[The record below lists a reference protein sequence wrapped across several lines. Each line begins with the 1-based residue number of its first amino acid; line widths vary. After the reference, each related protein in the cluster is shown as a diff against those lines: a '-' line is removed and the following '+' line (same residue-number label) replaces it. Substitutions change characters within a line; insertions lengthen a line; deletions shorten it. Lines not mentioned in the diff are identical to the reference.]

1 VSNNDQEPAWRRLIA
16 AMFTSP
22 HPKVTPGADL
32 GLCIELDGSFHPLR
46 RDVSGT
52 WTRNR
57 ASWRDLCQTKW
68 ESVSAGLD
76 RTQLS
81 CLRQVAGLLE
91 KSPQRLSL
99 EEGAQ
104 VSPAIRTLARAGFSF
119 ALGTEPLTPLRFSP
133 ILARPFLDICAP
145 GDVALRFGIDFSAGN
160 DPAGRTVAATC
171 VAAGL
176 ELVASAELGC
186 FAFWDDHF
194 GPVNRVLGAKP
205 VRVPQAD
212 LTDFLLQ
219 DFPRLSDS
227 FPVYSLDNSFEFP
240 KYRYLLEVGTSRAD
254 DLYRIYLRAM
264 RELEGERIET
274 SAPLDRISQLKSQVT
289 KWLRRQEGVFTFD
302 SFLSCPAHRIN
313 QLLDELETVFEGQDL
328 EVNRRG
334 IPRSFSQR
342 GGEIIVDLAPNTYGW
357 FTPNVRLH
365 LDDRDFSASEIAQI
379 RERGGLIDSDTYLS
393 EAELDRLSLLS
404 ERAGLNR
411 RGIHPAIID
420 LSQILEGTQAQVRG
434 LEAWKSRQL
443 KLPPIAAPH
452 TAKLREYQRTGVS
465 WLLAQLTIGPGAV
478 LADEMGLGKTLQIL
492 AAINSLPSSNPV
504 LVVSPTSVINVWE
517 SQAQRFY
524 PEMEVQALR
533 SGTEIEEGFNGAD
546 LVVTSYG
553 LLRRHAE
560 AFLEPQWQGV
570 ICDEAQLVKNP
581 RTQAWRV
588 LADMRR
594 EWTICATGTPL
605 ENSLADLHAIL
616 SLAQPGTLL
625 SREQFAAL
633 QLRGLSQVRSLVAPY
648 MLRRTKAEV
657 APDLP
662 PKIEQVLRVDLEPGH
677 SVAYRE
683 LETQARHQVSGMLQ
697 SGDRMSILAALTAL
711 RRASL
716 DLRLVGG
723 RAGITSAKTNAL
735 VEQLQAIP
743 GHKALV
749 FSQFTSYLKL
759 IKEALEEAGIK
770 TVYLDG
776 STRRRD
782 QVVKEFSEGDA
793 QAFLISL
800 RAGGTG
806 LTLTAADYVFV
817 MDPWWNP
824 AVEEQAIDR
833 AHRIGQERPVNVY
846 RLVATGTI
854 EEKVSQLQQCKRD
867 LFSSVVPASSSIT
880 DLANALLLDSEQS
893 VSSIS

>member
-1 VSNNDQEPAWRRLIA
+1 MSNNDQEPAWRRLIS
-16 AMFTSP
+16 AMFSSP
-22 HPKVTPGADL
+22 HPEINPGADL
-32 GLCIELDGSFHPLR
+32 GICIEIDGSFHPLR
-46 RDVSGT
+46 REVSGA

-81 CLRQVAGLLE
+81 CLRQVSGLLE
-91 KSPQRLSL
+91 KAPQRLSS
-99 EEGAQ
+99 EEAAQ
-104 VSPAIRTLARAGFSF
+104 VSPAIHTLARAGFSF
-119 ALGTEPLTPLRFSP
+119 ALGTEPLTQLHFSP

-145 GDVALRFGIDFSAGN
+145 GDLALRFGIDFSAGE

-186 FAFWDDHF
+186 FAFWDDRF
-194 GPVNRVLGAKP
+194 GALNRVLGAKP

-212 LTDFLLQ
+212 LADFLLQ

-227 FPVYSLDNSFEFP
+227 FPVHSLDNSFESP
-240 KYRYLLEVGTSRAD
+240 KYRYLLEVGTSRAE
-254 DLYRIYLRAM
+254 DLYRIHLRAM
-264 RELEGERIET
+264 RELEGQKIET
-274 SAPLDRISQLKSQVT
+274 SVLPNQIAELKTQVT

-334 IPRSFSQR
+334 IPRSFSQQ

-357 FTPNVRLH
+357 FTPKVRLR
-365 LDDRDFSASEIAQI
+365 LGDRDFTSSEIAQI
-379 RERGGLIDSDTYLS
+379 RERGGIIDADTYLS
-393 EAELDRLSLLS
+393 EADLDRLTLLS

-452 TAKLREYQRTGVS
+452 TAQLREYQCTGVS
-465 WLLAQLTIGPGAV
+465 WLLAQLSIGPGAV

-492 AAINSLPSSNPV
+492 ATIKSLPTSNPV
-504 LVVSPTSVINVWE
+504 LVVAPTSVINVWE

-524 PEMEVQALR
+524 PEMEVRALR
-533 SGTEIEEGFNGAD
+533 SGTEIEDGFSGAD

-553 LLRRHAE
+553 LLRRHSE
-560 AFLEPQWQGV
+560 AFLQPQWQGV

-581 RTQAWRV
+581 RTQAWRA
-588 LADMRR
+588 LNDLDRK
-594 EWTICATGTPL
+594 WTICATGTPL

-625 SREQFAAL
+625 SREQFTAL
-633 QLRGLSQVRSLVAPY
+633 QLRGINQVRSLVAPY

-677 SVAYRE
+677 STAYRE
-683 LETQARHQVSGMLQ
+683 LETQARRQVSGLLQ

-723 RAGITSAKTNAL
+723 RTGITSAKTNAL

-743 GHKALV
+743 NHKALV

-770 TVYLDG
+770 TAYLDG
-776 STRRRD
+776 STRQRD

-833 AHRIGQERPVNVY
+833 AHRIGQKRPVNVY
-846 RLVATGTI
+846 RLVAKGTI
-854 EEKVSQLQQCKRD
+854 EEKVSQLQQRKRD
-867 LFSSVVPASSSIT
+867 LFTSVVKSSGSLTELASS
-880 DLANALLLDSEQS
+880 LLMENNDTN
-893 VSSIS
+893 

>member
-1 VSNNDQEPAWRRLIA
+1 MSSNAPEPAWRRLIS

-22 HPKVTPGADL
+22 HPKIAPGADL
-32 GLCIELDGSFHPLR
+32 GICIELDGSFHPLR
-46 RDVSGT
+46 REVSGT

-76 RTQLS
+76 RAQLS
-81 CLRQVAGLLE
+81 HLRQVAPLLE
-91 KSPQRLSL
+91 KAPQRLSS
-99 EEGAQ
+99 EEAAQ
-104 VSPAIRTLARAGFSF
+104 VSPAIRSLARAGFSF
-119 ALGTEPLTPLRFSP
+119 VLGTEPLTPLRFSP

-145 GDVALRFGIDFSAGN
+145 GDVTLRFGIDFSAGK
-160 DPAGRTVAATC
+160 DPAQRTVAATC

-176 ELVASAELGC
+176 ELVASEQLEC
-186 FAFWDDHF
+186 FALWDDRF
-194 GPVNRVLGAKP
+194 GALNRVLGAKP

-212 LTDFLLQ
+212 LADFLLQ
-219 DFPRLSDS
+219 DFPNLSDS
-227 FPVYSLDNSFEFP
+227 FPVYSLDDSFEFP
-240 KYRYLLEVGTSRAD
+240 KYRYLLEVGTSRAE
-254 DLYRIYLRAM
+254 DLYRIHLRGM
-264 RELEGERIET
+264 RELGGEKIET
-274 SAPLDRISQLKSQVT
+274 NALPVQIAQLKTQVT

-313 QLLDELETVFEGQDL
+313 QLLDELENAFDRQDL
-328 EVNRRG
+328 EVNRHG

-342 GGEIIVDLAPNTYGW
+342 GGEIIVDLSPNTYGW
-357 FTPNVRLH
+357 FTPKVRLH
-365 LDDRDFSASEIAQI
+365 LDDRDFGALEIAQI
-379 RERGGLIDSDTYLS
+379 RERGGLIDADTYLS
-393 EAELDRLSLLS
+393 EADLDRLTLLI

-443 KLPPIAAPH
+443 KLPPIAPPH

-465 WLLAQLTIGPGAV
+465 WLLAQLSIGPGAV

-492 AAINSLPSSNPV
+492 AAIKSLSAGDPV
-504 LVVSPTSVINVWE
+504 LVVAPTSVINVWE

-524 PEMEVQALR
+524 PEMEVRALR
-533 SGTEIEEGFNGAD
+533 SGTDIEDGFRGAD

-553 LLRRHAE
+553 LLRRHSE
-560 AFLEPQWQGV
+560 TFLKPQWQGV

-588 LADMRR
+588 LNDLDRR
-594 EWTICATGTPL
+594 WTICATGTPL

-625 SREQFAAL
+625 SREQFSAL
-633 QLRGLSQVRSLVAPY
+633 QLRGIDQVRSLVAPY

-677 SVAYRE
+677 IAAYRQ
-683 LETQARHQVSGMLQ
+683 LEAQARHQVSGLLR

-759 IKEALEEAGIK
+759 IKEALDETGIK
-770 TVYLDG
+770 TAYLDG
-776 STRRRD
+776 STRQRD

-833 AHRIGQERPVNVY
+833 AHRIGQDRPVNVY
-846 RLVATGTI
+846 RLVAKGTI
-854 EEKVSQLQQCKRD
+854 EEKVSQLQQRKRD
-867 LFSSVVPASSSIT
+867 LFTSVVKSSGSLTELASSLLT
-880 DLANALLLDSEQS
+880 DIN
-893 VSSIS
+893 

>member
-1 VSNNDQEPAWRRLIA
+1 MSNNDQEPAWRRLIS
-16 AMFTSP
+16 AMFSSP
-22 HPKVTPGADL
+22 HPEINPGADL
-32 GLCIELDGSFHPLR
+32 GICIEIDGSFHPLR
-46 RDVSGT
+46 REVSGA

-81 CLRQVAGLLE
+81 CLRQVSGLLE
-91 KSPQRLSL
+91 KAPQRLSS
-99 EEGAQ
+99 EEAAQ
-104 VSPAIRTLARAGFSF
+104 VSPAIHTLARAGFSF
-119 ALGTEPLTPLRFSP
+119 ALGTEPLTPLHFSP

-145 GDVALRFGIDFSAGN
+145 GDLALRFGIDFSAGE

-186 FAFWDDHF
+186 FAFWDDRF
-194 GPVNRVLGAKP
+194 GALNRVLGAKP

-212 LTDFLLQ
+212 LADFLLQ

-227 FPVYSLDNSFEFP
+227 FPVHSLDNSFESP
-240 KYRYLLEVGTSRAD
+240 KYRYLLEVGTSRAE
-254 DLYRIYLRAM
+254 DLYRIHLRAM
-264 RELEGERIET
+264 RELEGQKIET
-274 SAPLDRISQLKSQVT
+274 SVLPNQIAELKTQVT

-334 IPRSFSQR
+334 IPRSFSQQ

-357 FTPNVRLH
+357 FTPKVRLR
-365 LDDRDFSASEIAQI
+365 LGDRDFTSSEIAQI
-379 RERGGLIDSDTYLS
+379 RERGGIIDADTYLS
-393 EAELDRLSLLS
+393 EADLDRLTLLS

-452 TAKLREYQRTGVS
+452 TAQLREYQCTGVS
-465 WLLAQLTIGPGAV
+465 WLLAQLSIGPGAV

-492 AAINSLPSSNPV
+492 ATIKSLPTSNPV
-504 LVVSPTSVINVWE
+504 LVVAPTSVINVWE

-524 PEMEVQALR
+524 PEMEVRALR
-533 SGTEIEEGFNGAD
+533 SGTEIEDGFSGAD

-553 LLRRHAE
+553 LLRRHSE
-560 AFLEPQWQGV
+560 AFLQPQWQGV

-581 RTQAWRV
+581 RTQAWRA
-588 LADMRR
+588 LNDLDRK
-594 EWTICATGTPL
+594 WTICATGTPL

-625 SREQFAAL
+625 SREQFTAL
-633 QLRGLSQVRSLVAPY
+633 QLRGINQVRSLVAPY

-677 SVAYRE
+677 STAYRE
-683 LETQARHQVSGMLQ
+683 LETQARRQVSGLLQ

-723 RAGITSAKTNAL
+723 RTGITSAKTNAL

-743 GHKALV
+743 NHKALV

-770 TVYLDG
+770 TAYLDG
-776 STRRRD
+776 STRQRD

-833 AHRIGQERPVNVY
+833 AHRIGQKRPVNVY
-846 RLVATGTI
+846 RLVAKGTI
-854 EEKVSQLQQCKRD
+854 EEKVSQLQQRKRD
-867 LFSSVVPASSSIT
+867 LFTSVVKSSGSLTELASS
-880 DLANALLLDSEQS
+880 LLMENNDTN
-893 VSSIS
+893 

>member
-1 VSNNDQEPAWRRLIA
+1 MSNNDQEPAWRRLIS
-16 AMFTSP
+16 AMFSSP
-22 HPKVTPGADL
+22 HPEINPGADL
-32 GLCIELDGSFHPLR
+32 GICIEIDGSFHPLR
-46 RDVSGT
+46 REVSGA

-81 CLRQVAGLLE
+81 CLRQVSGLLE
-91 KSPQRLSL
+91 KAPQRLSS
-99 EEGAQ
+99 EEAAQ
-104 VSPAIRTLARAGFSF
+104 VSPAIHTLARAGFSF
-119 ALGTEPLTPLRFSP
+119 ALGTEPLTPLHFSP
-133 ILARPFLDICAP
+133 VLARPFLDICAP
-145 GDVALRFGIDFSAGN
+145 GDLALRFGIDFSAGE

-186 FAFWDDHF
+186 FAFWDDRF
-194 GPVNRVLGAKP
+194 GALNRVLGAKP

-212 LTDFLLQ
+212 LADFLLQ

-227 FPVYSLDNSFEFP
+227 FPVHSLDNSFESP
-240 KYRYLLEVGTSRAD
+240 KYRYLLEVGTSRAE
-254 DLYRIYLRAM
+254 DLYRIHLRAM
-264 RELEGERIET
+264 RELEGQKIET
-274 SAPLDRISQLKSQVT
+274 SVLPNQIAELKTQVT

-334 IPRSFSQR
+334 IPRSFSQQ

-357 FTPNVRLH
+357 FTPKVRLR
-365 LDDRDFSASEIAQI
+365 LGDRDFTSSEIAQI
-379 RERGGLIDSDTYLS
+379 RERGGIIDADTYLS
-393 EAELDRLSLLS
+393 EADLDRLTLLS

-452 TAKLREYQRTGVS
+452 TAQLREYQCTGVS
-465 WLLAQLTIGPGAV
+465 WLLAQLSIGPGAV

-492 AAINSLPSSNPV
+492 ATIKSLPTSNPV
-504 LVVSPTSVINVWE
+504 LVVAPTSVINVWE

-524 PEMEVQALR
+524 PEMEVRALR
-533 SGTEIEEGFNGAD
+533 SGTEIEDGFSGAD

-553 LLRRHAE
+553 LLRRHSE
-560 AFLEPQWQGV
+560 AFLQPQWQGV

-581 RTQAWRV
+581 RTQAWRA
-588 LADMRR
+588 LNDLDRK
-594 EWTICATGTPL
+594 WTICATGTPL

-625 SREQFAAL
+625 LREQFTAL
-633 QLRGLSQVRSLVAPY
+633 QLRGINQVRSLVAPY

-677 SVAYRE
+677 STAYRE
-683 LETQARHQVSGMLQ
+683 LETQARRQVSGLLQ

-723 RAGITSAKTNAL
+723 RTGITSAKTNAL

-743 GHKALV
+743 NHKALV

-770 TVYLDG
+770 TAYLDG
-776 STRRRD
+776 STRQRD

-846 RLVATGTI
+846 RLVTKGTI
-854 EEKVSQLQQCKRD
+854 EEKVSQLQQRKRD
-867 LFSSVVPASSSIT
+867 LFTSVVKSSGSMAELASS
-880 DLANALLLDSEQS
+880 LLMENNDTN
-893 VSSIS
+893 

>member
-1 VSNNDQEPAWRRLIA
+1 MSNNAPEPAWRRLIS
-16 AMFTSP
+16 AMFASP
-22 HPKVTPGADL
+22 HPEITPGADL
-32 GLCIELDGSFHPLR
+32 GICIELDGSFHPLR
-46 RDVSGT
+46 REVSGT

-76 RTQLS
+76 RAQLS
-81 CLRQVAGLLE
+81 YLRQVARLLE
-91 KSPQRLSL
+91 KAPQGLSS
-99 EEGAQ
+99 EEAAQ
-104 VSPAIRTLARAGFSF
+104 VSPTIRSLARAGFSF

-133 ILARPFLDICAP
+133 ILARPFLDICAT
-145 GDVALRFGIDFSAGN
+145 GDAALRFGIDFSAGK
-160 DPAGRTVAATC
+160 DPSQRTVAATC

-176 ELVASAELGC
+176 ELVASAELEC
-186 FAFWDDHF
+186 FALWDDCF
-194 GPVNRVLGAKP
+194 GALNRVLGAKP

-212 LTDFLLQ
+212 LADFLLQ
-219 DFPRLSDS
+219 DFPRLAES
-227 FPVYSLDNSFEFP
+227 FPVYSLDDSFEFP
-240 KYRYLLEVGTSRAD
+240 KYRYLLEVGTSRAE
-254 DLYRIYLRAM
+254 DLYRIHLRAM
-264 RELEGERIET
+264 RELRGEKVET
-274 SAPLDRISQLKSQVT
+274 SALPDQVAQLKTQVT

-313 QLLDELETVFEGQDL
+313 QLLDELETAFKGQDL

-365 LDDRDFSASEIAQI
+365 LDDRDFTALDIEKI
-379 RERGGLIDSDTYLS
+379 RERGGLIDTDTYLS
-393 EAELDRLSLLS
+393 EADLDRLSLLC

-443 KLPPIAAPH
+443 KLPPISAPH

-465 WLLAQLTIGPGAV
+465 WLLAQLSIGPGAV

-492 AAINSLPSSNPV
+492 AAIKSLPTSNPV
-504 LVVSPTSVINVWE
+504 LVVAPTSVINVWE

-533 SGTEIEEGFNGAD
+533 SGTDIEDGFSGAD

-560 AFLEPQWQGV
+560 TFLRPQWQGV

-588 LADMRR
+588 LADLHR

-625 SREQFAAL
+625 SRENFTAL
-633 QLRGLSQVRSLVAPY
+633 QLHGIDQVRSLVAPY

-677 SVAYRE
+677 IAAYRQ
-683 LETQARHQVSGMLQ
+683 LETQARHQVSGLLR

-770 TVYLDG
+770 TAYLDG
-776 STRRRD
+776 STRGRD

-833 AHRIGQERPVNVY
+833 AHRIGQDRPVNVY
-846 RLVATGTI
+846 RLVTKGTI
-854 EEKVSQLQQCKRD
+854 EEKVSQLQQRKRD
-867 LFSSVVPASSSIT
+867 LFTSVVKSSGSLSELASS
-880 DLANALLLDSEQS
+880 LLMENNDTN
-893 VSSIS
+893 

>member
-1 VSNNDQEPAWRRLIA
+1 MSNNDQEPAWRRLIS
-16 AMFTSP
+16 AMFSSP
-22 HPKVTPGADL
+22 HPEINPGADL
-32 GLCIELDGSFHPLR
+32 GICIEIDGSFHPLR
-46 RDVSGT
+46 REVSGA

-81 CLRQVAGLLE
+81 CLRQVSGLLE
-91 KSPQRLSL
+91 KAPQRLSS
-99 EEGAQ
+99 EEAAQ
-104 VSPAIRTLARAGFSF
+104 VSPAIHTLARAGFSF
-119 ALGTEPLTPLRFSP
+119 ALGTEPLTPLHFSP
-133 ILARPFLDICAP
+133 VLARPFLDICAP
-145 GDVALRFGIDFSAGN
+145 GDLALRFGIDFSAGE

-186 FAFWDDHF
+186 FAFWDDRF
-194 GPVNRVLGAKP
+194 GALNRVLGAKP

-212 LTDFLLQ
+212 LADFLLQ

-227 FPVYSLDNSFEFP
+227 FPVHSLDNSFESP
-240 KYRYLLEVGTSRAD
+240 KYRYLLEVGTSRAE
-254 DLYRIYLRAM
+254 DLYRIHLRAM
-264 RELEGERIET
+264 RELEGQKIET
-274 SAPLDRISQLKSQVT
+274 SVLPNQIAELKTQVT

-334 IPRSFSQR
+334 IPRSFSQQ

-357 FTPNVRLH
+357 FTPKVRLR
-365 LDDRDFSASEIAQI
+365 LGDRYFTSSEIAQI
-379 RERGGLIDSDTYLS
+379 RERGGIIDADTYLS
-393 EAELDRLSLLS
+393 EADLDRLTLLS

-452 TAKLREYQRTGVS
+452 TAQLREYQCTGVS
-465 WLLAQLTIGPGAV
+465 WLLAQLSIGPGAV

-492 AAINSLPSSNPV
+492 ATIKSLPTSNPV
-504 LVVSPTSVINVWE
+504 LVVAPTSVINVWE

-524 PEMEVQALR
+524 PEMEVRALR
-533 SGTEIEEGFNGAD
+533 SGTEIEDGFSGAD

-553 LLRRHAE
+553 LLRRHSE
-560 AFLEPQWQGV
+560 AFLQPQWQGV

-581 RTQAWRV
+581 RTQAWRA
-588 LADMRR
+588 LNDLDRK
-594 EWTICATGTPL
+594 WTICATGTPL

-625 SREQFAAL
+625 LREQFTAL
-633 QLRGLSQVRSLVAPY
+633 QLRGINQVRSLVAPY

-677 SVAYRE
+677 STAYRE
-683 LETQARHQVSGMLQ
+683 LETQARRQVSGLLQ

-723 RAGITSAKTNAL
+723 RTGITSAKTNAL

-743 GHKALV
+743 NHKALV

-770 TVYLDG
+770 TAYLDG
-776 STRRRD
+776 STRQRD

-846 RLVATGTI
+846 RLVTKGTI
-854 EEKVSQLQQCKRD
+854 EEKVSQLQQRKRD
-867 LFSSVVPASSSIT
+867 LFTSVVKSSGSMAELASS
-880 DLANALLLDSEQS
+880 LLMENNDTN
-893 VSSIS
+893 

>member
-1 VSNNDQEPAWRRLIA
+1 MSNNDQEPAWRRLISA
-16 AMFTSP
+16 TFSSP
-22 HPKVTPGADL
+22 HPEINPGADL
-32 GLCIELDGSFHPLR
+32 GICIEIDGSFHPLR
-46 RDVSGT
+46 REVSGA

-76 RTQLS
+76 RTHLS
-81 CLRQVAGLLE
+81 CLRQVSGLLE
-91 KSPQRLSL
+91 KAPQRLSS
-99 EEGAQ
+99 EEAAQ
-104 VSPAIRTLARAGFSF
+104 VSPAIHTLARAGFSF
-119 ALGTEPLTPLRFSP
+119 ALGTEPLTQLHFSP

-145 GDVALRFGIDFSAGN
+145 GDLALRFGIDFSAGK

-186 FAFWDDHF
+186 FAFWDDRF
-194 GPVNRVLGAKP
+194 GALNRVLGAKP

-212 LTDFLLQ
+212 LADFLLQ

-227 FPVYSLDNSFEFP
+227 FPVHSLDNSFESP
-240 KYRYLLEVGTSRAD
+240 KYRYLLEVGTSRAE
-254 DLYRIYLRAM
+254 DLYRIHLRAM
-264 RELEGERIET
+264 RELEGQKIET
-274 SAPLDRISQLKSQVT
+274 SVLPNQIAELKTQVT

-334 IPRSFSQR
+334 IPRSFSQQ

-357 FTPNVRLH
+357 FTPKVRLR
-365 LDDRDFSASEIAQI
+365 LGDRDFTSSEIAQI
-379 RERGGLIDSDTYLS
+379 RERGGLIDADTYLS
-393 EAELDRLSLLS
+393 EADLDRLTLLS

-452 TAKLREYQRTGVS
+452 TAQLREYQCTGVS
-465 WLLAQLTIGPGAV
+465 WLLAQLSIGSGAV

-492 AAINSLPSSNPV
+492 ATIKSLPTSNPV
-504 LVVSPTSVINVWE
+504 LVVAPTSVINVWE

-524 PEMEVQALR
+524 PEMEVRALR
-533 SGTEIEEGFNGAD
+533 SGTEIEDGFSGAD

-553 LLRRHAE
+553 LLRRHSE
-560 AFLEPQWQGV
+560 AFLQPQWQGV

-581 RTQAWRV
+581 RTQAWRA
-588 LADMRR
+588 LNGLDRK
-594 EWTICATGTPL
+594 WTICATGTPL

-625 SREQFAAL
+625 SREQFTAL
-633 QLRGLSQVRSLVAPY
+633 QLRGINQVRSLVAPY

-677 SVAYRE
+677 STAYRE
-683 LETQARHQVSGMLQ
+683 LETQARRQVSGLLQ

-716 DLRLVGG
+716 DLRLVEG
-723 RAGITSAKTNAL
+723 RTGITSAKTNAL

-743 GHKALV
+743 DHKALV

-770 TVYLDG
+770 TAYLDG
-776 STRRRD
+776 STRQRD

-833 AHRIGQERPVNVY
+833 AHRIGQKRPVNVY
-846 RLVATGTI
+846 RLVAKGTI
-854 EEKVSQLQQCKRD
+854 EEKVSQLQQRKRD
-867 LFSSVVPASSSIT
+867 LFTSVVKSSGSLTELASS
-880 DLANALLLDSEQS
+880 LLMENNDTN
-893 VSSIS
+893 

>member
-1 VSNNDQEPAWRRLIA
+1 MSNNAPEPAWRRLIS
-16 AMFTSP
+16 AMFATP
-22 HPKVTPGADL
+22 HPNITPGADL
-32 GLCIELDGSFHPLR
+32 GICIELDGSFHPLR
-46 RDVSGT
+46 REVSGT

-76 RTQLS
+76 RAQLS

-91 KSPQRLSL
+91 KPPHRLSS
-99 EEGAQ
+99 EEAAQ
-104 VSPAIRTLARAGFSF
+104 ISPAIRSLARAGFSF
-119 ALGTEPLTPLRFSP
+119 ALGTEPLTPLGFSP

-145 GDVALRFGIDFSAGN
+145 GDVALRFGIDFSAGK
-160 DPAGRTVAATC
+160 DPAQRTVAATC

-176 ELVASAELGC
+176 ELVASEQLGC
-186 FAFWDDHF
+186 FAFWDDRF
-194 GPVNRVLGAKP
+194 GALNRVLGAKA

-212 LTDFLLQ
+212 LADFLLQ
-219 DFPRLSDS
+219 DFPRLSES
-227 FPVYSLDNSFEFP
+227 FPVYSLDDSFEFP
-240 KYRYLLEVGTSRAD
+240 KYRYLLEVGTSRVE
-254 DLYRIYLRAM
+254 DLYRIHLRGM
-264 RELEGERIET
+264 RELGGEKIET
-274 SAPLDRISQLKSQVT
+274 SALPDQIAQLKTQVT
-289 KWLRRQEGVFTFD
+289 KWLHRQEGVFTFD

-313 QLLDELETVFEGQDL
+313 QLLDELETVFEAQDL

-334 IPRSFSQR
+334 IPRSFSRR
-342 GGEIIVDLAPNTYGW
+342 GGEIIVDLFPNTYGW
-357 FTPNVRLH
+357 FTPKVRLH
-365 LDDRDFSASEIAQI
+365 LDGRDFGALEIAKI

-393 EAELDRLSLLS
+393 EADLDRLTLLS

-465 WLLAQLTIGPGAV
+465 WLLAQLSIGPGAV

-492 AAINSLPSSNPV
+492 AAIKSLSAADPV
-504 LVVSPTSVINVWE
+504 LVVAPTSVISVWE

-524 PEMEVQALR
+524 PEMQVRALR
-533 SGTEIEEGFNGAD
+533 SGTDIEEGFSGAD

-588 LADMRR
+588 LNDLDRK
-594 EWTICATGTPL
+594 WTICATGTPL

-625 SREQFAAL
+625 SREQFTAL
-633 QLRGLSQVRSLVAPY
+633 QLRGIDQVRSLVAPY

-677 SVAYRE
+677 IGAYRE
-683 LETQARHQVSGMLQ
+683 LEAQARHQVSGLLR

-759 IKEALEEAGIK
+759 IKEALEETGIK
-770 TVYLDG
+770 TAYLDG
-776 STRRRD
+776 STRQRD
-782 QVVKEFSEGDA
+782 QVVKDFSKGDA

-833 AHRIGQERPVNVY
+833 AHRIGQDRPVNVY
-846 RLVATGTI
+846 RLVAKGTI
-854 EEKVSQLQQCKRD
+854 EEKVSQLQQRKRD
-867 LFSSVVPASSSIT
+867 LFTSIVKSSGSMAELASSLLT
-880 DLANALLLDSEQS
+880 DNN
-893 VSSIS
+893 

>member
-1 VSNNDQEPAWRRLIA
+1 MSNNDQEPAWRRLIS
-16 AMFTSP
+16 AMFSSP
-22 HPKVTPGADL
+22 HPEINPGADL
-32 GLCIELDGSFHPLR
+32 GICIEIDGSFHPLR
-46 RDVSGT
+46 REVSGA

-81 CLRQVAGLLE
+81 CLRQVSGLLE
-91 KSPQRLSL
+91 KAPQRLSS
-99 EEGAQ
+99 EEAAQ
-104 VSPAIRTLARAGFSF
+104 VSPAIHTLARAGFSF
-119 ALGTEPLTPLRFSP
+119 ALGTEPLTQLHFSP

-145 GDVALRFGIDFSAGN
+145 GDLALRFGIDFSAGE

-186 FAFWDDHF
+186 FAFWDDRF
-194 GPVNRVLGAKP
+194 GALNRVLGAKP

-212 LTDFLLQ
+212 LADFLLQ

-227 FPVYSLDNSFEFP
+227 FPVHSLDNSFESP
-240 KYRYLLEVGTSRAD
+240 KYRYLLEVGTSRAE
-254 DLYRIYLRAM
+254 DLYRIHLRAM
-264 RELEGERIET
+264 RELEGQKIET
-274 SAPLDRISQLKSQVT
+274 SVLPNQIAELKTQVT

-334 IPRSFSQR
+334 IPRSFSQQ

-357 FTPNVRLH
+357 FTPKVRLR
-365 LDDRDFSASEIAQI
+365 LGDRDFTSSEIAQI
-379 RERGGLIDSDTYLS
+379 RERGGIIDADTYLS
-393 EAELDRLSLLS
+393 EADLDRLTLLS

-452 TAKLREYQRTGVS
+452 TAQLREYQCTGVS
-465 WLLAQLTIGPGAV
+465 WLLAQLSIGPGAV

-492 AAINSLPSSNPV
+492 ATIKSLPTSNPV
-504 LVVSPTSVINVWE
+504 LVVAPTSVINVWE

-524 PEMEVQALR
+524 PEMEVRALR
-533 SGTEIEEGFNGAD
+533 SGTEIEDGFSGAD

-553 LLRRHAE
+553 LLRRHSE
-560 AFLEPQWQGV
+560 AFLQPQWQGV

-581 RTQAWRV
+581 RTQAWRA
-588 LADMRR
+588 LNDLDRK
-594 EWTICATGTPL
+594 WTICATGTPL

-625 SREQFAAL
+625 SREQFTAL
-633 QLRGLSQVRSLVAPY
+633 QLRGINQVRSLVAPY

-677 SVAYRE
+677 STAYRE
-683 LETQARHQVSGMLQ
+683 LETQARRQVSGLLQ

-723 RAGITSAKTNAL
+723 RTGITSAKTNAL

-743 GHKALV
+743 NHKALV

-770 TVYLDG
+770 TAYLDG
-776 STRRRD
+776 STRQRD

-833 AHRIGQERPVNVY
+833 AHRIGQKRPVNVY
-846 RLVATGTI
+846 RLVAKGTI

-867 LFSSVVPASSSIT
+867 LFASVVKSSGSLTELASS
-880 DLANALLLDSEQS
+880 LLMENNDTN
-893 VSSIS
+893 

>member
-1 VSNNDQEPAWRRLIA
+1 
-16 AMFTSP
+16 M
-22 HPKVTPGADL
+22 
-32 GLCIELDGSFHPLR
+32 
-46 RDVSGT
+46 
-52 WTRNR
+52 
-57 ASWRDLCQTKW
+57 
-68 ESVSAGLD
+68 
-76 RTQLS
+76 
-81 CLRQVAGLLE
+81 
-91 KSPQRLSL
+91 
-99 EEGAQ
+99 
-104 VSPAIRTLARAGFSF
+104 
-119 ALGTEPLTPLRFSP
+119 
-133 ILARPFLDICAP
+133 
-145 GDVALRFGIDFSAGN
+145 
-160 DPAGRTVAATC
+160 
-171 VAAGL
+171 
-176 ELVASAELGC
+176 
-186 FAFWDDHF
+186 
-194 GPVNRVLGAKP
+194 LGAKP

-212 LTDFLLQ
+212 LADFLLQ

-227 FPVYSLDNSFEFP
+227 FPVHSLDNSFESP
-240 KYRYLLEVGTSRAD
+240 KYRYLLEVGTSRAE
-254 DLYRIYLRAM
+254 DLYRIHLRAM
-264 RELEGERIET
+264 RELEGQKIET
-274 SAPLDRISQLKSQVT
+274 SVLPNQIAELKTQVT

-334 IPRSFSQR
+334 IPRSFSQQ

-357 FTPNVRLH
+357 FTPKVRLR
-365 LDDRDFSASEIAQI
+365 LGDRDFTSSEIAQI
-379 RERGGLIDSDTYLS
+379 RERGGIIDADTYLS
-393 EAELDRLSLLS
+393 EADLDRLTLLS

-452 TAKLREYQRTGVS
+452 TAQLREYQCTGVS
-465 WLLAQLTIGPGAV
+465 WLLAQLSIGPGAV

-492 AAINSLPSSNPV
+492 ATIKSLPTSNPV
-504 LVVSPTSVINVWE
+504 LVVAPTSVINVWE

-524 PEMEVQALR
+524 PEMEVRALR
-533 SGTEIEEGFNGAD
+533 SGTEIEDGFSGAD

-553 LLRRHAE
+553 LLRRHSE
-560 AFLEPQWQGV
+560 AFLQPQWQGV

-581 RTQAWRV
+581 RTQAWRA
-588 LADMRR
+588 LNDLDRK
-594 EWTICATGTPL
+594 WTICATGTPL

-625 SREQFAAL
+625 LREQFTAL
-633 QLRGLSQVRSLVAPY
+633 QLRGINQVRSLVAPY

-677 SVAYRE
+677 STAYRE
-683 LETQARHQVSGMLQ
+683 LETQARRQVSGLLQ

-723 RAGITSAKTNAL
+723 RTGITSAKTNAL

-743 GHKALV
+743 NHKALV

-770 TVYLDG
+770 TAYLDG
-776 STRRRD
+776 STRQRD

-846 RLVATGTI
+846 RLVTKGTI
-854 EEKVSQLQQCKRD
+854 EEKVSQLQQRKRD
-867 LFSSVVPASSSIT
+867 LFTSVVKSSGSMAELASS
-880 DLANALLLDSEQS
+880 LLMENNDTN
-893 VSSIS
+893 

>member
-1 VSNNDQEPAWRRLIA
+1 MSNNAPEPAWRRLIS
-16 AMFTSP
+16 AMFSSP
-22 HPKVTPGADL
+22 HPEINPGADL
-32 GLCIELDGSFHPLR
+32 GICIEIDGSFHPLR
-46 RDVSGT
+46 REVSGA

-81 CLRQVAGLLE
+81 CLRQVSGLLE
-91 KSPQRLSL
+91 KAPQRLSS
-99 EEGAQ
+99 EEAAQ

-119 ALGTEPLTPLRFSP
+119 ALGTEPLTPLHFSP

-145 GDVALRFGIDFSAGN
+145 GDLALRFGIDFSAGE

-186 FAFWDDHF
+186 FAFWDDRF
-194 GPVNRVLGAKP
+194 GALNRVLGAKP

-212 LTDFLLQ
+212 LADFLLQ

-227 FPVYSLDNSFEFP
+227 FPVHSLDNSFESP
-240 KYRYLLEVGTSRAD
+240 KYRYLLEVGTSRAE
-254 DLYRIYLRAM
+254 DLYRIHLRAM
-264 RELEGERIET
+264 RELEGQKIET
-274 SAPLDRISQLKSQVT
+274 SVLPNQIAELKTQVT

-334 IPRSFSQR
+334 IPRSFSQQ

-357 FTPNVRLH
+357 FTPKVRLR
-365 LDDRDFSASEIAQI
+365 LGDRDFTSSEIAQI
-379 RERGGLIDSDTYLS
+379 RERGGIIDADTYLS
-393 EAELDRLSLLS
+393 EADLDRLTLLS

-452 TAKLREYQRTGVS
+452 TAQLREYQCTGVS
-465 WLLAQLTIGPGAV
+465 WLLAQLSIGPGAV

-492 AAINSLPSSNPV
+492 ATIKSLPTSNPV
-504 LVVSPTSVINVWE
+504 LVVAPTSVINVWE

-524 PEMEVQALR
+524 PEMEVRALR
-533 SGTEIEEGFNGAD
+533 SGTEIEDGFSGAD

-553 LLRRHAE
+553 LLRRHSE
-560 AFLEPQWQGV
+560 AFLQPQWQGV

-581 RTQAWRV
+581 RTQAWRA
-588 LADMRR
+588 LNDLDRK
-594 EWTICATGTPL
+594 WTICATGTPL

-625 SREQFAAL
+625 SREQFTAL
-633 QLRGLSQVRSLVAPY
+633 QLRGINQVRSLVAPY

-677 SVAYRE
+677 STAYRE
-683 LETQARHQVSGMLQ
+683 LETQARRQVSGLLQ

-723 RAGITSAKTNAL
+723 RTGITSAKTNAL

-743 GHKALV
+743 NHKALV

-770 TVYLDG
+770 TAYLDG
-776 STRRRD
+776 STRQRD

-833 AHRIGQERPVNVY
+833 AHRIGQKRPVNVY
-846 RLVATGTI
+846 RLVAKGTI
-854 EEKVSQLQQCKRD
+854 EEKVSQLQQRKRD
-867 LFSSVVPASSSIT
+867 LFTSVVKSSGSLTELASS
-880 DLANALLLDSEQS
+880 LLMENNDTN
-893 VSSIS
+893 

>member
-1 VSNNDQEPAWRRLIA
+1 MSNNAPGPAWRRLIS
-16 AMFTSP
+16 AMFATP
-22 HPKVTPGADL
+22 HPEIAPGADL
-32 GLCIELDGSFHPLR
+32 GICIELDGSFHPLR
-46 RDVSGT
+46 REVSGT

-76 RTQLS
+76 RAQLS

-91 KSPQRLSL
+91 KSPQRLSS
-99 EEGAQ
+99 EEAAHI
-104 VSPAIRTLARAGFSF
+104 SPAIRSLARAGFSF
-119 ALGTEPLTPLRFSP
+119 ALGTEPLSPLRFSP

-145 GDVALRFGIDFSAGN
+145 GDVALRFGIDFSAGK
-160 DPAGRTVAATC
+160 DPDQRTLAATC

-176 ELVASAELGC
+176 ELVASEQLGC
-186 FAFWDDHF
+186 FALWDDRF
-194 GPVNRVLGAKP
+194 GALNRVLGAKP

-212 LTDFLLQ
+212 LADFLLQ
-219 DFPRLSDS
+219 DFPNLSES

-240 KYRYLLEVGTSRAD
+240 KYRYLLEVGTSRAE
-254 DLYRIYLRAM
+254 DLYRIHLRAM
-264 RELEGERIET
+264 RELGGEKIET
-274 SAPLDRISQLKSQVT
+274 SALPDQIAELKTQVT

-313 QLLDELETVFEGQDL
+313 QLLDELETVFDGQDL

-357 FTPNVRLH
+357 FTPKVRLH
-365 LDDRDFSASEIAQI
+365 LDDRDFGAVEIAKI

-393 EAELDRLSLLS
+393 EADLDRLTLLS

-443 KLPPIAAPH
+443 KLPPIAPPH

-465 WLLAQLTIGPGAV
+465 WLLAQLAIGPGAV

-492 AAINSLPSSNPV
+492 TAIKSLSAADPV
-504 LVVSPTSVINVWE
+504 LVVAPTSVINVWE

-524 PEMEVQALR
+524 PEMQVRALR
-533 SGTEIEEGFNGAD
+533 SGTDIEDGFSGAD

-553 LLRRHAE
+553 LLRRYSE
-560 AFLEPQWQGV
+560 AFLQPQWQGV

-588 LADMRR
+588 LNDLDR

-625 SREQFAAL
+625 SREQFTAL

-677 SVAYRE
+677 IGAYRE
-683 LETQARHQVSGMLQ
+683 LEAQARHQVSGLLR

-723 RAGITSAKTNAL
+723 RAGVTSAKTNAL

-776 STRRRD
+776 STRQRG

-833 AHRIGQERPVNVY
+833 AHRIGQDRPVNVY
-846 RLVATGTI
+846 RLVAKGTI
-854 EEKVSQLQQCKRD
+854 EEKVSQLQQRKRD
-867 LFSSVVPASSSIT
+867 LFTSVVKSSGSLTELASS
-880 DLANALLLDSEQS
+880 LLMDAH
-893 VSSIS
+893 

>member
-1 VSNNDQEPAWRRLIA
+1 MSNNDQEPAWRRLIS
-16 AMFTSP
+16 AMFSSP
-22 HPKVTPGADL
+22 HPEINPGADL
-32 GLCIELDGSFHPLR
+32 GICIEIDGSFHPLR
-46 RDVSGT
+46 REVSGA

-81 CLRQVAGLLE
+81 CLRQVSGLLE
-91 KSPQRLSL
+91 KAPQRLSS
-99 EEGAQ
+99 EEAAQ
-104 VSPAIRTLARAGFSF
+104 VSPAIHTLARAGFSF
-119 ALGTEPLTPLRFSP
+119 ALGTEPLTQLHFSP

-145 GDVALRFGIDFSAGN
+145 GDLALRFGIDFSAGE

-186 FAFWDDHF
+186 FAFWDDRF
-194 GPVNRVLGAKP
+194 GALNRVLGAKP

-212 LTDFLLQ
+212 LADFLLQ

-227 FPVYSLDNSFEFP
+227 FPVHSLDNSFESP
-240 KYRYLLEVGTSRAD
+240 KYRYLLEVGTSRAE
-254 DLYRIYLRAM
+254 DLYRIHLRAM
-264 RELEGERIET
+264 RELEGQKIET
-274 SAPLDRISQLKSQVT
+274 SVLPNQIAELKTQVT

-334 IPRSFSQR
+334 IPRSFSQQ

-357 FTPNVRLH
+357 FTPKVRLR
-365 LDDRDFSASEIAQI
+365 LGDRDFTSSEIAQI
-379 RERGGLIDSDTYLS
+379 RERGGIIDADTYLS
-393 EAELDRLSLLS
+393 EADLDRLTLLS

-452 TAKLREYQRTGVS
+452 TAQLREYQCTGVS
-465 WLLAQLTIGPGAV
+465 WLLAQLSIGPGAV
-478 LADEMGLGKTLQIL
+478 LADEMGLGKTLHIL
-492 AAINSLPSSNPV
+492 ATIKSLPTSNPV
-504 LVVSPTSVINVWE
+504 LVVAPTSVINVWE

-524 PEMEVQALR
+524 PEMEVRALR
-533 SGTEIEEGFNGAD
+533 SGTEIEDGFSGAD

-553 LLRRHAE
+553 LLRRHSE
-560 AFLEPQWQGV
+560 AFLQPQWQGV

-581 RTQAWRV
+581 RTQAWRA
-588 LADMRR
+588 LNDLDRK
-594 EWTICATGTPL
+594 WTICATGTPL

-625 SREQFAAL
+625 SREQFTAL
-633 QLRGLSQVRSLVAPY
+633 QLRGINQVRSLVAPY

-677 SVAYRE
+677 STAYRE
-683 LETQARHQVSGMLQ
+683 LETQARRQVSGLLQ

-723 RAGITSAKTNAL
+723 RTGITSAKTNAL

-743 GHKALV
+743 NHKALV

-770 TVYLDG
+770 TAYLDG
-776 STRRRD
+776 STRQRD

-833 AHRIGQERPVNVY
+833 AHRIGQKRPVNVY
-846 RLVATGTI
+846 RLVAKGTI
-854 EEKVSQLQQCKRD
+854 EEKVSQLQQRKHD
-867 LFSSVVPASSSIT
+867 LFTSVVKSSGSLTELASS
-880 DLANALLLDSEQS
+880 LLMENNDTN
-893 VSSIS
+893 

>member
-1 VSNNDQEPAWRRLIA
+1 MSNNDQEPAWRRLIS
-16 AMFTSP
+16 AMLSSP
-22 HPKVTPGADL
+22 HPEINPGADL
-32 GLCIELDGSFHPLR
+32 GICIEIDGNFHPLR
-46 RDVSGT
+46 REVSGA

-81 CLRQVAGLLE
+81 CLRQVSGLLE
-91 KSPQRLSL
+91 KAPQRLSS
-99 EEGAQ
+99 EEAAQ

-119 ALGTEPLTPLRFSP
+119 ALGTEPLTQLHFSP

-145 GDVALRFGIDFSAGN
+145 GDLALRFGIDFSAGK

-186 FAFWDDHF
+186 FAFWDDRF
-194 GPVNRVLGAKP
+194 GALNRVLGAKP

-212 LTDFLLQ
+212 LADFLLQ

-227 FPVYSLDNSFEFP
+227 FPVHSLDNSFESP
-240 KYRYLLEVGTSRAD
+240 KYRYLLEVGTSRAE
-254 DLYRIYLRAM
+254 DLYRIHLRAM
-264 RELEGERIET
+264 RELEGQKIET
-274 SAPLDRISQLKSQVT
+274 SVLPNQIGELKTQVT

-313 QLLDELETVFEGQDL
+313 QLLDELETAFEGQDL

-334 IPRSFSQR
+334 IPRSFSQQ

-357 FTPNVRLH
+357 FTPKVRLR
-365 LDDRDFSASEIAQI
+365 LGDRDLTSSEIAQI
-379 RERGGLIDSDTYLS
+379 RERGGLIDADTYLS
-393 EAELDRLSLLS
+393 EADLDRLTLLS

-434 LEAWKSRQL
+434 LEAWKARQL

-452 TAKLREYQRTGVS
+452 TAQLREYQCTGVS
-465 WLLAQLTIGPGAV
+465 WLLAQLSIGPGAV

-492 AAINSLPSSNPV
+492 AAIKSLPTSNPV
-504 LVVSPTSVINVWE
+504 LVVAPTSVINVWE

-524 PEMEVQALR
+524 PEMEVRALR
-533 SGTEIEEGFNGAD
+533 SGTEIEDGFSGAD

-553 LLRRHAE
+553 LLRRHSE
-560 AFLEPQWQGV
+560 AFLQPQWQGV

-581 RTQAWRV
+581 RTQAWRA
-588 LADMRR
+588 LNDLDRK
-594 EWTICATGTPL
+594 WTICATGTPL

-625 SREQFAAL
+625 SREQFTAL

-677 SVAYRE
+677 STAYRE
-683 LETQARHQVSGMLQ
+683 LETQARRQVSGLLQ

-723 RAGITSAKTNAL
+723 RTGITSAKTNAL

-743 GHKALV
+743 DHKALV

-759 IKEALEEAGIK
+759 IREALEEAGIK
-770 TVYLDG
+770 TAYLDG
-776 STRRRD
+776 STRQRD

-846 RLVATGTI
+846 RLVAKGTI
-854 EEKVSQLQQCKRD
+854 EEKVSQLQQRKRD
-867 LFSSVVPASSSIT
+867 LFTSVVKSSGSLTELASS
-880 DLANALLLDSEQS
+880 LLMENNDTN
-893 VSSIS
+893 

>member
-1 VSNNDQEPAWRRLIA
+1 MSNNDQEPAWRRLIS
-16 AMFTSP
+16 AMFSSP
-22 HPKVTPGADL
+22 HPEINPGADL
-32 GLCIELDGSFHPLR
+32 GICIEIDGSFHPLR
-46 RDVSGT
+46 REVSGA

-81 CLRQVAGLLE
+81 CLRQVSGLLE
-91 KSPQRLSL
+91 KAPQRLSS
-99 EEGAQ
+99 EEAAQ
-104 VSPAIRTLARAGFSF
+104 VSPAIHTLARAGFSF
-119 ALGTEPLTPLRFSP
+119 ALGTEPLTQLHFSP

-145 GDVALRFGIDFSAGN
+145 GDLALRFGIDFSAGE

-186 FAFWDDHF
+186 FAFWDDRF
-194 GPVNRVLGAKP
+194 GALNRVLGAKP

-212 LTDFLLQ
+212 LADFLLQ

-227 FPVYSLDNSFEFP
+227 FPVHSLDNSFESP
-240 KYRYLLEVGTSRAD
+240 KYRYLLEVGTSRAE
-254 DLYRIYLRAM
+254 DLYRIHLRAM
-264 RELEGERIET
+264 RELEGQKIET
-274 SAPLDRISQLKSQVT
+274 SVLPNQIAELKTQVT

-334 IPRSFSQR
+334 IPRSFSQQ

-357 FTPNVRLH
+357 FTPKVRLR
-365 LDDRDFSASEIAQI
+365 LGDRDFTSSEIAQI
-379 RERGGLIDSDTYLS
+379 RERGGIIDADTYLS
-393 EAELDRLSLLS
+393 EADLDRLTLLS

-452 TAKLREYQRTGVS
+452 TAQLREYQCTGVS
-465 WLLAQLTIGPGAV
+465 WLLAQLSIGPGAV

-492 AAINSLPSSNPV
+492 ATIKSLPTSNPV
-504 LVVSPTSVINVWE
+504 LVVAPTSVINVWE

-524 PEMEVQALR
+524 PEMEVRALR
-533 SGTEIEEGFNGAD
+533 SGTEIKDGFSGAD

-553 LLRRHAE
+553 LLRRHSE
-560 AFLEPQWQGV
+560 AFLQPQWQGV
-570 ICDEAQLVKNP
+570 ICDEAQLLKNP
-581 RTQAWRV
+581 RTQAWRA
-588 LADMRR
+588 LNDLDRK
-594 EWTICATGTPL
+594 WTICATGTPL

-625 SREQFAAL
+625 SREQFTAL
-633 QLRGLSQVRSLVAPY
+633 QLRGINQVRSLVAPY

-677 SVAYRE
+677 STAYRE
-683 LETQARHQVSGMLQ
+683 LETQARRQVSGLLQ

-723 RAGITSAKTNAL
+723 RTGITSAKTNAL

-743 GHKALV
+743 NHKALV

-770 TVYLDG
+770 TAYLDG
-776 STRRRD
+776 STRQRD

-833 AHRIGQERPVNVY
+833 AHRIGQKRPVNVY
-846 RLVATGTI
+846 RLVAKGTI

-867 LFSSVVPASSSIT
+867 LFTSVVKSSGSLTELASS
-880 DLANALLLDSEQS
+880 LLMENNDTN
-893 VSSIS
+893 

>member
-1 VSNNDQEPAWRRLIA
+1 MSNNDQEPAWRRLIS
-16 AMFTSP
+16 AMFSSP
-22 HPKVTPGADL
+22 HPEINPGADL
-32 GLCIELDGSFHPLR
+32 GICIEIDGSFHPLR
-46 RDVSGT
+46 REVSGA

-81 CLRQVAGLLE
+81 CLRQVSGLLE
-91 KSPQRLSL
+91 KAPQRLSS
-99 EEGAQ
+99 EEAAQ
-104 VSPAIRTLARAGFSF
+104 VSPAIHTLARAGFSF
-119 ALGTEPLTPLRFSP
+119 ALGTEPLTQLHFSP

-145 GDVALRFGIDFSAGN
+145 GDLALRFGIDFSAGK

-186 FAFWDDHF
+186 FAFWDDRF
-194 GPVNRVLGAKP
+194 GALNRVLGAKP

-212 LTDFLLQ
+212 LADFLLQ

-227 FPVYSLDNSFEFP
+227 FPVHSLDNSFESP
-240 KYRYLLEVGTSRAD
+240 KYRYLLEVGTSRAE
-254 DLYRIYLRAM
+254 DLYRIHLRAM
-264 RELEGERIET
+264 RELEGQKIET
-274 SAPLDRISQLKSQVT
+274 SVLPNQIAELKTQVT

-334 IPRSFSQR
+334 IPRSFSQQ

-357 FTPNVRLH
+357 FTPKVRLR
-365 LDDRDFSASEIAQI
+365 LGDRDFTSSEIAQI
-379 RERGGLIDSDTYLS
+379 RERGGIIDADTYLS
-393 EAELDRLSLLS
+393 EADLDRLTLLS

-452 TAKLREYQRTGVS
+452 TAQLREYQCTGVS
-465 WLLAQLTIGPGAV
+465 WLLAQLSIGPGAV

-492 AAINSLPSSNPV
+492 ATIKSLPTSNPV
-504 LVVSPTSVINVWE
+504 LVVAPTSVINVWE

-524 PEMEVQALR
+524 PEMEVRALR
-533 SGTEIEEGFNGAD
+533 SGTEIEDGFSGAD

-553 LLRRHAE
+553 LLRRHSE
-560 AFLEPQWQGV
+560 AFLQPQWQGV

-581 RTQAWRV
+581 RTQAWRA
-588 LADMRR
+588 LNDLDRK
-594 EWTICATGTPL
+594 WTICATGTPL

-625 SREQFAAL
+625 SREQFTAL
-633 QLRGLSQVRSLVAPY
+633 QLRGINQVRSLVAPY

-677 SVAYRE
+677 STAYRE
-683 LETQARHQVSGMLQ
+683 LETQARRQVSGLLQ

-723 RAGITSAKTNAL
+723 RTGITSAKTNAL

-743 GHKALV
+743 NHKALV

-770 TVYLDG
+770 TAYLDG
-776 STRRRD
+776 STRQRD

-833 AHRIGQERPVNVY
+833 AHRIGQKRPVNVY
-846 RLVATGTI
+846 RLVAKGTI
-854 EEKVSQLQQCKRD
+854 EEKVSQLQQRKRD
-867 LFSSVVPASSSIT
+867 LFTSVVKSSGSLTELASS
-880 DLANALLLDSEQS
+880 LLMENNDTN
-893 VSSIS
+893 

>member
-1 VSNNDQEPAWRRLIA
+1 MSNNDQEPAWRRLIS
-16 AMFTSP
+16 AMFSSP
-22 HPKVTPGADL
+22 HPEINPGADL
-32 GLCIELDGSFHPLR
+32 GICIEIDGSFHPLR
-46 RDVSGT
+46 REVSGA

-81 CLRQVAGLLE
+81 CLRQVSRLLE
-91 KSPQRLSL
+91 KAPQRLSS
-99 EEGAQ
+99 EEAAQ
-104 VSPAIRTLARAGFSF
+104 VSPAIHTLARAGFSF
-119 ALGTEPLTPLRFSP
+119 ALGTEPLTQLHFSP

-145 GDVALRFGIDFSAGN
+145 GDLALRFGIDFSAGE

-186 FAFWDDHF
+186 FAFWDDRF
-194 GPVNRVLGAKP
+194 GALNRVLGAKP

-212 LTDFLLQ
+212 LADFLLQ

-227 FPVYSLDNSFEFP
+227 FPVHSLDNSFESP
-240 KYRYLLEVGTSRAD
+240 KYRYLLEVGTSRAE
-254 DLYRIYLRAM
+254 DLYRIHLRAM
-264 RELEGERIET
+264 RELEGQKIET
-274 SAPLDRISQLKSQVT
+274 SVLPNQIAELKTQVT

-334 IPRSFSQR
+334 IPRSFSQQ

-357 FTPNVRLH
+357 FTPKVRLR
-365 LDDRDFSASEIAQI
+365 LGDRDFTSSEIAQI
-379 RERGGLIDSDTYLS
+379 RERGGIIDADTYLS
-393 EAELDRLSLLS
+393 EADLDRLTLLS

-452 TAKLREYQRTGVS
+452 TAQLREYQCTGVS
-465 WLLAQLTIGPGAV
+465 WLLAQLSIGPGAV

-492 AAINSLPSSNPV
+492 ATIKSLPTSNPV
-504 LVVSPTSVINVWE
+504 LVVAPTSVINVWE

-524 PEMEVQALR
+524 PEMEVRALR
-533 SGTEIEEGFNGAD
+533 SGTEIEDGFSGAD

-553 LLRRHAE
+553 LLRRHSE
-560 AFLEPQWQGV
+560 AFLQPQWQGV

-581 RTQAWRV
+581 RTQAWRA
-588 LADMRR
+588 LNDLDRK
-594 EWTICATGTPL
+594 WTICATGTPL

-625 SREQFAAL
+625 SREQFTAL
-633 QLRGLSQVRSLVAPY
+633 QLRGINQVRSLVAPY

-677 SVAYRE
+677 STAYRE
-683 LETQARHQVSGMLQ
+683 LETQARRQVSGLLQ

-723 RAGITSAKTNAL
+723 RTGITSAKTNAL

-743 GHKALV
+743 NHKALV

-770 TVYLDG
+770 TAYLDG
-776 STRRRD
+776 STRQRD

-833 AHRIGQERPVNVY
+833 AHRIGQKRPVNVY
-846 RLVATGTI
+846 RLVAKGTI
-854 EEKVSQLQQCKRD
+854 EEKVSQLQQRKRD
-867 LFSSVVPASSSIT
+867 LFTSVVKSSGSLTELASS
-880 DLANALLLDSEQS
+880 LLMENNDTN
-893 VSSIS
+893 

>member
-1 VSNNDQEPAWRRLIA
+1 MSNNDQEPAWRRLIS
-16 AMFTSP
+16 AMFSSP
-22 HPKVTPGADL
+22 HPEINPGADL
-32 GLCIELDGSFHPLR
+32 GICIEIDGSFHPLR
-46 RDVSGT
+46 REVSGA

-81 CLRQVAGLLE
+81 CLRQVSGLLE
-91 KSPQRLSL
+91 KAPQRLSS
-99 EEGAQ
+99 EEAAQ
-104 VSPAIRTLARAGFSF
+104 VSPAIHTLARAGFSF
-119 ALGTEPLTPLRFSP
+119 ALGTEPLTQLHFSP

-145 GDVALRFGIDFSAGN
+145 GDLALRFGIDFSAGE

-186 FAFWDDHF
+186 FAFWDDRF
-194 GPVNRVLGAKP
+194 GALNRVLGAKP

-212 LTDFLLQ
+212 LADFLLQ

-227 FPVYSLDNSFEFP
+227 FPVHSLDNSFESP
-240 KYRYLLEVGTSRAD
+240 KYRYLLEVGTSRAE
-254 DLYRIYLRAM
+254 DLYRIHLRAM
-264 RELEGERIET
+264 RELEGQKIET
-274 SAPLDRISQLKSQVT
+274 SVLPNQIAELKTQVT

-334 IPRSFSQR
+334 IPRSFSQQ

-357 FTPNVRLH
+357 FTPKVRLR
-365 LDDRDFSASEIAQI
+365 LGDRDFTSSEIAQI
-379 RERGGLIDSDTYLS
+379 RERGGIIDADTYLS
-393 EAELDRLSLLS
+393 EADLDRLTLLS

-452 TAKLREYQRTGVS
+452 TAQLREYQCTGVS
-465 WLLAQLTIGPGAV
+465 WLLAQLSIGPGAV

-492 AAINSLPSSNPV
+492 ATIKSLPTSNPV
-504 LVVSPTSVINVWE
+504 LVVAPTSVINVWE

-524 PEMEVQALR
+524 PEMEVRALR
-533 SGTEIEEGFNGAD
+533 SGTEIEDGFSGAD

-553 LLRRHAE
+553 LLRRHSE
-560 AFLEPQWQGV
+560 AFLQPQWQGV

-581 RTQAWRV
+581 RTQAWRA
-588 LADMRR
+588 LNDLDRK
-594 EWTICATGTPL
+594 WTICATGTPL

-625 SREQFAAL
+625 SREQFTAL
-633 QLRGLSQVRSLVAPY
+633 QLRGINQVRSLMAPY

-677 SVAYRE
+677 STAYRE
-683 LETQARHQVSGMLQ
+683 LETQARRQVSGLLQ

-723 RAGITSAKTNAL
+723 RTGITSAKTNAL

-743 GHKALV
+743 NHKALV

-770 TVYLDG
+770 TAYLDG
-776 STRRRD
+776 STRQRD

-833 AHRIGQERPVNVY
+833 AHRIGQKRPVNVY
-846 RLVATGTI
+846 RLVAKGTI
-854 EEKVSQLQQCKRD
+854 EEKVSQLQQRKRD
-867 LFSSVVPASSSIT
+867 LFTSVVKSSGSLTELASS
-880 DLANALLLDSEQS
+880 LLMENNDTN
-893 VSSIS
+893 

>member
-1 VSNNDQEPAWRRLIA
+1 MSNNAPEPAWRRLIS
-16 AMFTSP
+16 AMFATP
-22 HPKVTPGADL
+22 HPNITPGADL
-32 GLCIELDGSFHPLR
+32 GICIELDGSFHPLR
-46 RDVSGT
+46 REVSGT

-76 RTQLS
+76 RAQLS

-91 KSPQRLSL
+91 KPPHRLSS
-99 EEGAQ
+99 EEAAQ
-104 VSPAIRTLARAGFSF
+104 ISPAIRSLARAGFSF
-119 ALGTEPLTPLRFSP
+119 ALGTEPLTPLGFSP

-145 GDVALRFGIDFSAGN
+145 GDVALRFGIDFSAGK
-160 DPAGRTVAATC
+160 DPAQRTVAATC

-176 ELVASAELGC
+176 ELVASEQLGC
-186 FAFWDDHF
+186 FAFWDDRF
-194 GPVNRVLGAKP
+194 GALNRVLGAKA

-212 LTDFLLQ
+212 LADFLLQ
-219 DFPRLSDS
+219 DFPRLSES
-227 FPVYSLDNSFEFP
+227 FPVYSLDDSFEFP
-240 KYRYLLEVGTSRAD
+240 KYRYLLEVGTSRVE
-254 DLYRIYLRAM
+254 DLYRIHLRGM
-264 RELEGERIET
+264 RELGGEKIET
-274 SAPLDRISQLKSQVT
+274 SALPDQIAQLKTQVT
-289 KWLRRQEGVFTFD
+289 KWLHRQEGVFTFD

-313 QLLDELETVFEGQDL
+313 QLLDELETVFEAQDL

-334 IPRSFSQR
+334 IPRSFSRR
-342 GGEIIVDLAPNTYGW
+342 GGEIIVDLFPNTYGW
-357 FTPNVRLH
+357 FTPKVRLH
-365 LDDRDFSASEIAQI
+365 LDGRDFGALEIAKI

-393 EAELDRLSLLS
+393 EADLDRLTLLS

-465 WLLAQLTIGPGAV
+465 WLLAQLSIGPGAV

-492 AAINSLPSSNPV
+492 AAIKSLSAADPV
-504 LVVSPTSVINVWE
+504 LVVAPTSVINVWE

-524 PEMEVQALR
+524 PEMQVRALR
-533 SGTEIEEGFNGAD
+533 SGTDIEEGFSGAD

-588 LADMRR
+588 LNDLDRK
-594 EWTICATGTPL
+594 WTICATGTPL

-625 SREQFAAL
+625 SREQFTAL
-633 QLRGLSQVRSLVAPY
+633 QLRGIDQVRSLVAPY

-677 SVAYRE
+677 IGAYRE
-683 LETQARHQVSGMLQ
+683 LEAQARHQVSGLLR

-759 IKEALEEAGIK
+759 IKEALEETGIK
-770 TVYLDG
+770 TAYLDG
-776 STRRRD
+776 STRQRD
-782 QVVKEFSEGDA
+782 QVVKDFSKGDA

-833 AHRIGQERPVNVY
+833 AHRIGQDRPVNVY
-846 RLVATGTI
+846 RLVAKGTI
-854 EEKVSQLQQCKRD
+854 EEKVSQLQQRKRD
-867 LFSSVVPASSSIT
+867 LFTSIVKSSGSMAELASSLLT
-880 DLANALLLDSEQS
+880 DNN
-893 VSSIS
+893 

>member
-1 VSNNDQEPAWRRLIA
+1 MSNNDQEPAWRRLIS
-16 AMFTSP
+16 AMFSSP
-22 HPKVTPGADL
+22 HPEINPGADL
-32 GLCIELDGSFHPLR
+32 GICIEIDGSFHPLR
-46 RDVSGT
+46 REVSGA

-81 CLRQVAGLLE
+81 CLRQVSGLLE
-91 KSPQRLSL
+91 KAPQRLSS
-99 EEGAQ
+99 EEAAQ
-104 VSPAIRTLARAGFSF
+104 VSPAIHTLARAGLSF
-119 ALGTEPLTPLRFSP
+119 ALGTEPLTQLHFSP

-145 GDVALRFGIDFSAGN
+145 GDLALRFGIDFSAGE

-186 FAFWDDHF
+186 FAFWDDRF
-194 GPVNRVLGAKP
+194 GALNRVLGAKP

-212 LTDFLLQ
+212 LADFLLQ

-227 FPVYSLDNSFEFP
+227 FPVHSLDNSFESP
-240 KYRYLLEVGTSRAD
+240 KYRYLLEVGTSRAE
-254 DLYRIYLRAM
+254 DLYRIHLRAM
-264 RELEGERIET
+264 RELEGQKIET
-274 SAPLDRISQLKSQVT
+274 SVLPNQIAELKTQVT

-334 IPRSFSQR
+334 IPRSFSQQ

-357 FTPNVRLH
+357 FTPKVRLR
-365 LDDRDFSASEIAQI
+365 LGDRDFTSSEIAQI
-379 RERGGLIDSDTYLS
+379 RERGGIIDADTYLS
-393 EAELDRLSLLS
+393 EADLDRLTLLS

-452 TAKLREYQRTGVS
+452 TAQLREYQCTGVS
-465 WLLAQLTIGPGAV
+465 WLLAQLSIGPGAV

-492 AAINSLPSSNPV
+492 ATIKSLPTSNPV
-504 LVVSPTSVINVWE
+504 LVVAPTSVINVWE

-524 PEMEVQALR
+524 PEMEVRALR
-533 SGTEIEEGFNGAD
+533 SGTEIEDGFSGAD

-553 LLRRHAE
+553 LLRRHSE
-560 AFLEPQWQGV
+560 AFLQPQWQGV

-581 RTQAWRV
+581 RTQAWRA
-588 LADMRR
+588 LNDLDRK
-594 EWTICATGTPL
+594 WTICATGTPL

-625 SREQFAAL
+625 SREQFTAL
-633 QLRGLSQVRSLVAPY
+633 QLRGINQVRSLVAPY

-677 SVAYRE
+677 STAYRE
-683 LETQARHQVSGMLQ
+683 LETQARRQVSGLLQ

-723 RAGITSAKTNAL
+723 RTGITSAKTNAL

-743 GHKALV
+743 NHKALV

-770 TVYLDG
+770 TAYLDG
-776 STRRRD
+776 STRQRD

-833 AHRIGQERPVNVY
+833 AHRIGQKRPVNVY
-846 RLVATGTI
+846 RLVAKGTI
-854 EEKVSQLQQCKRD
+854 EEKVSQLQQRKRD
-867 LFSSVVPASSSIT
+867 LFTSVVKSSGSLTELASS
-880 DLANALLLDSEQS
+880 LLMENNDTN
-893 VSSIS
+893 

>member
-1 VSNNDQEPAWRRLIA
+1 MSNNDQEPAWRRLIS
-16 AMFTSP
+16 AMFSSP
-22 HPKVTPGADL
+22 HPEINPGADL
-32 GLCIELDGSFHPLR
+32 GICIEIDGSFHPLR
-46 RDVSGT
+46 REVSGA

-76 RTQLS
+76 RTHLS
-81 CLRQVAGLLE
+81 CLRQVSGLLE
-91 KSPQRLSL
+91 KAPQRLSS
-99 EEGAQ
+99 EEAAQ
-104 VSPAIRTLARAGFSF
+104 VSPAIHTLARAGFSF
-119 ALGTEPLTPLRFSP
+119 ALGTEPLTQLHFSP

-145 GDVALRFGIDFSAGN
+145 GDLALRFGIDFSAGK

-176 ELVASAELGC
+176 ELVTSAELGC
-186 FAFWDDHF
+186 FAFWDDRF
-194 GPVNRVLGAKP
+194 GALNRVLGAKP

-212 LTDFLLQ
+212 LADFLLQ

-227 FPVYSLDNSFEFP
+227 FPVHSLDNSFESP
-240 KYRYLLEVGTSRAD
+240 KYRYLLEVGTSRAE
-254 DLYRIYLRAM
+254 DLYRIHLRAM
-264 RELEGERIET
+264 RELEGQKIET
-274 SAPLDRISQLKSQVT
+274 SVLPNQIAELKTQVT

-334 IPRSFSQR
+334 IPRSFSQQ

-357 FTPNVRLH
+357 FTPKVRLR
-365 LDDRDFSASEIAQI
+365 LGDRDFTSSEIAQI
-379 RERGGLIDSDTYLS
+379 RERGGLIDADTYLS
-393 EAELDRLSLLS
+393 EADLDRLTLLS

-452 TAKLREYQRTGVS
+452 TAQLREYQCTGVS
-465 WLLAQLTIGPGAV
+465 WLLAQLSIGSGAV

-492 AAINSLPSSNPV
+492 ATIKSLPTSNPV
-504 LVVSPTSVINVWE
+504 LVVAPTSVINVWE

-524 PEMEVQALR
+524 PEMEVRALR
-533 SGTEIEEGFNGAD
+533 SGTEIEDGFSGAD

-553 LLRRHAE
+553 LLRRHSE
-560 AFLEPQWQGV
+560 AFLQPQWQGV

-581 RTQAWRV
+581 RTQAWRA
-588 LADMRR
+588 LNGLDRK
-594 EWTICATGTPL
+594 WTICATGTPL

-625 SREQFAAL
+625 SREQFTAL
-633 QLRGLSQVRSLVAPY
+633 QLRGINQVRSLVAPY

-677 SVAYRE
+677 STAYRE
-683 LETQARHQVSGMLQ
+683 LETQARRQVSGLLQ

-716 DLRLVGG
+716 DLRLVEG
-723 RAGITSAKTNAL
+723 RTGITSAKTNAL

-743 GHKALV
+743 DHKALV

-770 TVYLDG
+770 TAYLDG
-776 STRRRD
+776 STRQRD

-833 AHRIGQERPVNVY
+833 AHRIGQKRPVNVY
-846 RLVATGTI
+846 RLVAKGTI
-854 EEKVSQLQQCKRD
+854 EEKVSQLQQRKRD
-867 LFSSVVPASSSIT
+867 LFTSVVKSSGSLTELASS
-880 DLANALLLDSEQS
+880 LLMENNDTN
-893 VSSIS
+893 

>member
-1 VSNNDQEPAWRRLIA
+1 MSNNDQEPAWRRLIS
-16 AMFTSP
+16 AMFSSP
-22 HPKVTPGADL
+22 HPEINPGADL
-32 GLCIELDGSFHPLR
+32 GICIEIDGSFHPLR
-46 RDVSGT
+46 REVSGA

-81 CLRQVAGLLE
+81 CLRQVSGLLE
-91 KSPQRLSL
+91 KAPQRLSS
-99 EEGAQ
+99 EEAAQ
-104 VSPAIRTLARAGFSF
+104 VSPAIHTLARAGFSF
-119 ALGTEPLTPLRFSP
+119 ALGTEPLTQLHFSP

-145 GDVALRFGIDFSAGN
+145 GDLALRFGIDFSAGE

-186 FAFWDDHF
+186 FAFWDDRF
-194 GPVNRVLGAKP
+194 GALNRVLGAKP

-212 LTDFLLQ
+212 LADFLLQ

-227 FPVYSLDNSFEFP
+227 FPVHSLDNSFESP
-240 KYRYLLEVGTSRAD
+240 KYRYLLEVGTSRAE
-254 DLYRIYLRAM
+254 DLYRIHLRAM
-264 RELEGERIET
+264 RELEGQKIET
-274 SAPLDRISQLKSQVT
+274 SVLPNQIAELKTQVT

-334 IPRSFSQR
+334 IPRSFSQQ

-357 FTPNVRLH
+357 FTPKVRLR
-365 LDDRDFSASEIAQI
+365 LGDRDFTSSEIAQI
-379 RERGGLIDSDTYLS
+379 RERGGIIDADTYLS
-393 EAELDRLSLLS
+393 EADLDRLTLLS

-452 TAKLREYQRTGVS
+452 TAQLREYQCTGVS
-465 WLLAQLTIGPGAV
+465 WLLAQLSIGPGAV

-492 AAINSLPSSNPV
+492 ATIKSLPTSNPV
-504 LVVSPTSVINVWE
+504 LVVAPTSVINVWE

-524 PEMEVQALR
+524 PEMEVRALR
-533 SGTEIEEGFNGAD
+533 SGTEIEDGFSGAD

-553 LLRRHAE
+553 LLRRHSE
-560 AFLEPQWQGV
+560 AFLQPQWQGV

-581 RTQAWRV
+581 RTQAWRA
-588 LADMRR
+588 LNDLNRK
-594 EWTICATGTPL
+594 WTICATGTPL

-625 SREQFAAL
+625 SREQFTAL
-633 QLRGLSQVRSLVAPY
+633 QLRGINQVRSLVAPY

-677 SVAYRE
+677 STAYRE
-683 LETQARHQVSGMLQ
+683 LETQARRQVSGLLQ

-723 RAGITSAKTNAL
+723 RTGITSAKTNAL

-743 GHKALV
+743 NHKALV

-770 TVYLDG
+770 TAYLDG
-776 STRRRD
+776 STRQRD

-833 AHRIGQERPVNVY
+833 AHRIGQKRPVNVY
-846 RLVATGTI
+846 RLVAKGTI
-854 EEKVSQLQQCKRD
+854 EEKVSQLQQRKRD
-867 LFSSVVPASSSIT
+867 LFTSVVKSSGSLTELASS
-880 DLANALLLDSEQS
+880 LLMENNDTN
-893 VSSIS
+893 

>member
-1 VSNNDQEPAWRRLIA
+1 MSNNDQEPAWRRLIS
-16 AMFTSP
+16 AMFSSP
-22 HPKVTPGADL
+22 HPEINPGADL
-32 GLCIELDGSFHPLR
+32 GICIEIDGSFHPLR
-46 RDVSGT
+46 REVSGA

-76 RTQLS
+76 RTHLS
-81 CLRQVAGLLE
+81 CLRQVSGLLE
-91 KSPQRLSL
+91 KAPQRLSS
-99 EEGAQ
+99 EEAAQ
-104 VSPAIRTLARAGFSF
+104 VSPAIHTLARAGFSF
-119 ALGTEPLTPLRFSP
+119 ALGTEPLTQLHFSP

-145 GDVALRFGIDFSAGN
+145 GDLALRFGIDFSAGK

-186 FAFWDDHF
+186 FAFWDDRF
-194 GPVNRVLGAKP
+194 GALNRVLGAKP

-212 LTDFLLQ
+212 LADFLLQ

-227 FPVYSLDNSFEFP
+227 FPVHSLDNSFESP
-240 KYRYLLEVGTSRAD
+240 KYRYLLEVGTSRAE
-254 DLYRIYLRAM
+254 DLYRIHLRAM
-264 RELEGERIET
+264 RELEGQKIET
-274 SAPLDRISQLKSQVT
+274 SVLPNQIAELKTQVT

-328 EVNRRG
+328 EVNRRE
-334 IPRSFSQR
+334 IPRSFSQQ

-357 FTPNVRLH
+357 FTPKVRLR
-365 LDDRDFSASEIAQI
+365 LGDRDFTSSEIAQI
-379 RERGGLIDSDTYLS
+379 RERGGLIDADTYLS
-393 EAELDRLSLLS
+393 EADLDRLTLLS

-452 TAKLREYQRTGVS
+452 TAQLREYQCTGVS
-465 WLLAQLTIGPGAV
+465 WLLAQLSIGSGAV

-492 AAINSLPSSNPV
+492 ATIKSLPTSNPV
-504 LVVSPTSVINVWE
+504 LVVAPTSVINVWE

-524 PEMEVQALR
+524 PEMEVRALR
-533 SGTEIEEGFNGAD
+533 SGTEIEDGFSGAD

-553 LLRRHAE
+553 LLRRHSE
-560 AFLEPQWQGV
+560 AFLQPQWQGV

-581 RTQAWRV
+581 RTQAWRA
-588 LADMRR
+588 LNGLDRK
-594 EWTICATGTPL
+594 WTICATGTPL

-625 SREQFAAL
+625 SREQFTAL
-633 QLRGLSQVRSLVAPY
+633 QLRGINQVRSLVAPY

-677 SVAYRE
+677 STAYRE
-683 LETQARHQVSGMLQ
+683 LETQARRQVSGLLQ

-716 DLRLVGG
+716 DLRLVEG
-723 RAGITSAKTNAL
+723 RTGITSAKTNAL

-743 GHKALV
+743 DHKALV

-770 TVYLDG
+770 TAYLDG
-776 STRRRD
+776 STRQRD

-833 AHRIGQERPVNVY
+833 AHRIGQKRPVNVY
-846 RLVATGTI
+846 RLVAKGTI
-854 EEKVSQLQQCKRD
+854 EEKVSQLQQRKRD
-867 LFSSVVPASSSIT
+867 LFTSVVKSSGSLTELASS
-880 DLANALLLDSEQS
+880 LLMENNDTN
-893 VSSIS
+893 

>member
-1 VSNNDQEPAWRRLIA
+1 MSNNVLEPAWRRLIG

-22 HPKVTPGADL
+22 HPEITPGADL
-32 GLCIELDGSFHPLR
+32 GICIELDGSFHPLR
-46 RDVSGT
+46 REVSGT

-91 KSPQRLSL
+91 KAPQRLSS
-99 EEGAQ
+99 EEAAQ
-104 VSPAIRTLARAGFSF
+104 VSPAIRSLARAGFSF
-119 ALGTEPLTPLRFSP
+119 ALDTEPLTPLHFSP

-145 GDVALRFGIDFSAGN
+145 GDLALRFGIDFSAGK
-160 DPAGRTVAATC
+160 DPAQRTVAATC

-176 ELVASAELGC
+176 ELVASEELGC
-186 FAFWDDHF
+186 FAFWDDRF
-194 GPVNRVLGAKP
+194 GALNRVLGAKP

-212 LTDFLLQ
+212 LADFLLQ

-227 FPVYSLDNSFEFP
+227 FPVHSLDNSFESP
-240 KYRYLLEVGTSRAD
+240 KYRYLLEVGTSRAE
-254 DLYRIYLRAM
+254 DLYRIHLRAM
-264 RELEGERIET
+264 RELEGQKIET
-274 SAPLDRISQLKSQVT
+274 SAPPDQITQLQSQVT

-313 QLLDELETVFEGQDL
+313 QLLDELETVFDGQDL
-328 EVNRRG
+328 EVNRHG
-334 IPRSFSQR
+334 IPRSFSQQ
-342 GGEIIVDLAPNTYGW
+342 GGEIIVDLSPNTYGW
-357 FTPNVRLH
+357 FTPQVRLR
-365 LDDRDFSASEIAQI
+365 LGDRDFTSSEIAQM
-379 RERGGLIDSDTYLS
+379 RERGGLIDADTYLS
-393 EAELDRLSLLS
+393 EADLDRLTLLS

-434 LEAWKSRQL
+434 LEAWKKRQL
-443 KLPPIAAPH
+443 KLPPIAPPH
-452 TAKLREYQRTGVS
+452 TAKLREYQCTGVS
-465 WLLAQLTIGPGAV
+465 WLLAQLSIGPGAV

-492 AAINSLPSSNPV
+492 AAIKSLPTSNPM
-504 LVVSPTSVINVWE
+504 LVVAPTSVINVWE

-524 PEMEVQALR
+524 PEMEVRALR
-533 SGTEIEEGFNGAD
+533 SGTEIEDGFSGAD

-553 LLRRHAE
+553 LLRRHSE
-560 AFLEPQWQGV
+560 TFLKPQWRGV

-581 RTQAWRV
+581 RTQAWRI
-588 LADMRR
+588 LNDLRR

-633 QLRGLSQVRSLVAPY
+633 QLRGINQVRSLVAPY

-677 SVAYRE
+677 SAAYRE
-683 LETQARHQVSGMLQ
+683 LETQARHQVSGLLQ

-723 RAGITSAKTNAL
+723 RAGITSAKTAAL

-770 TVYLDG
+770 TAYLDG
-776 STRRRD
+776 STRQRD

-833 AHRIGQERPVNVY
+833 AHRIGQDRPVNVY
-846 RLVATGTI
+846 RLVAKGTI
-854 EEKVSQLQQCKRD
+854 EEKVSQLQQRKRD
-867 LFSSVVPASSSIT
+867 LFTSVVKSSGSLTELASS
-880 DLANALLLDSEQS
+880 LLMENNDTN
-893 VSSIS
+893 

>member
-1 VSNNDQEPAWRRLIA
+1 
-16 AMFTSP
+16 
-22 HPKVTPGADL
+22 
-32 GLCIELDGSFHPLR
+32 
-46 RDVSGT
+46 
-52 WTRNR
+52 
-57 ASWRDLCQTKW
+57 
-68 ESVSAGLD
+68 
-76 RTQLS
+76 
-81 CLRQVAGLLE
+81 
-91 KSPQRLSL
+91 
-99 EEGAQ
+99 
-104 VSPAIRTLARAGFSF
+104 
-119 ALGTEPLTPLRFSP
+119 
-133 ILARPFLDICAP
+133 
-145 GDVALRFGIDFSAGN
+145 
-160 DPAGRTVAATC
+160 
-171 VAAGL
+171 
-176 ELVASAELGC
+176 
-186 FAFWDDHF
+186 
-194 GPVNRVLGAKP
+194 
-205 VRVPQAD
+205 
-212 LTDFLLQ
+212 
-219 DFPRLSDS
+219 
-227 FPVYSLDNSFEFP
+227 
-240 KYRYLLEVGTSRAD
+240 
-254 DLYRIYLRAM
+254 
-264 RELEGERIET
+264 
-274 SAPLDRISQLKSQVT
+274 
-289 KWLRRQEGVFTFD
+289 
-302 SFLSCPAHRIN
+302 
-313 QLLDELETVFEGQDL
+313 
-328 EVNRRG
+328 
-334 IPRSFSQR
+334 
-342 GGEIIVDLAPNTYGW
+342 
-357 FTPNVRLH
+357 
-365 LDDRDFSASEIAQI
+365 
-379 RERGGLIDSDTYLS
+379 RGGLIDADTYLS
-393 EAELDRLSLLS
+393 EADLDRLTLLS

-434 LEAWKSRQL
+434 LEAWKARKL

-452 TAKLREYQRTGVS
+452 TVKLREYQCTGVS
-465 WLLAQLTIGPGAV
+465 WLLAQLSIGPGAV

-492 AAINSLPSSNPV
+492 AAIKSLPTSNPV
-504 LVVSPTSVINVWE
+504 LVVAPTSVINVWE

-524 PEMEVQALR
+524 PEMQVRALR
-533 SGTEIEEGFNGAD
+533 SGTEIEEGFSGAD

-581 RTQAWRV
+581 RTQAWRI
-588 LADMRR
+588 LNDLRR

-633 QLRGLSQVRSLVAPY
+633 QLRGINQVRSLVAPY

-662 PKIEQVLRVDLEPGH
+662 PKIEQVLRVDLEPEH
-677 SVAYRE
+677 SAAYRE
-683 LETQARHQVSGMLQ
+683 LETQARHQVSGLLQ

-723 RAGITSAKTNAL
+723 RAGITSAKTAAL
-735 VEQLQAIP
+735 MEQLQAIP

-770 TVYLDG
+770 TAYLDG
-776 STRRRD
+776 STRQRD
-782 QVVKEFSEGDA
+782 QVVKEFSEGNA

-846 RLVATGTI
+846 RLVAKGTI
-854 EEKVSQLQQCKRD
+854 EEKVSQLQQRKRD
-867 LFSSVVPASSSIT
+867 LFTSVVKSSGSLTELASS
-880 DLANALLLDSEQS
+880 LLMDTN
-893 VSSIS
+893 

>member
-1 VSNNDQEPAWRRLIA
+1 MSSNAPEPAWRRLIS

-22 HPKVTPGADL
+22 HPEITPGADL
-32 GLCIELDGSFHPLR
+32 GICIELDGSFHPLR
-46 RDVSGT
+46 REVSGT

-76 RTQLS
+76 RAQLS
-81 CLRQVAGLLE
+81 HLRQVAGLLE
-91 KSPQRLSL
+91 KAPQRLSS
-99 EEGAQ
+99 EEAAQ
-104 VSPAIRTLARAGFSF
+104 VSPTIRSLARAGFSF

-145 GDVALRFGIDFSAGN
+145 GDVALRFGIDFSAGK
-160 DPAGRTVAATC
+160 DPAQRTVAATC

-176 ELVASAELGC
+176 ELVASEQLGC
-186 FAFWDDHF
+186 FALWDDRF
-194 GPVNRVLGAKP
+194 GALNRVLGAKP

-212 LTDFLLQ
+212 LPDFLLQ
-219 DFPRLSDS
+219 DFPRLAES
-227 FPVYSLDNSFEFP
+227 FPVYSLDDSFEFP
-240 KYRYLLEVGTSRAD
+240 KYRYLLEVGTSRAE
-254 DLYRIYLRAM
+254 DLYRIHLRAM
-264 RELEGERIET
+264 RELGGEKIET
-274 SAPLDRISQLKSQVT
+274 SALPVQIAELKTQVT
-289 KWLRRQEGVFTFD
+289 KWLRCQEGVFTFD

-313 QLLDELETVFEGQDL
+313 QLLDELETVFEAQDL
-328 EVNRRG
+328 EVNRHG

-357 FTPNVRLH
+357 FTPKVRLH
-365 LDDRDFSASEIAQI
+365 LDDRDFGALEIAKI
-379 RERGGLIDSDTYLS
+379 RERGGLIDADTYLS
-393 EAELDRLSLLS
+393 EADLDRLTLLI

-443 KLPPIAAPH
+443 KLPPIAPPH

-465 WLLAQLTIGPGAV
+465 WLLAQLAIGPGAV

-492 AAINSLPSSNPV
+492 AAIKSLPTSSPV
-504 LVVSPTSVINVWE
+504 LVVAPTSVINVWE

-524 PEMEVQALR
+524 PEMEVRALR
-533 SGTEIEEGFNGAD
+533 SGSDIEDGFSGAD

-553 LLRRHAE
+553 LLRRHSE
-560 AFLEPQWQGV
+560 TFLQPQWQGV

-588 LADMRR
+588 LNDLDRK
-594 EWTICATGTPL
+594 WTICATGTPL

-625 SREQFAAL
+625 SREQFSAL
-633 QLRGLSQVRSLVAPY
+633 QLRGLTQVRSLVAPY

-677 SVAYRE
+677 IATYRE
-683 LETQARHQVSGMLQ
+683 LEAQARHQVSGLLR

-759 IKEALEEAGIK
+759 IKEALEGAGII
-770 TVYLDG
+770 TAYLDG
-776 STRRRD
+776 STRQRD

-833 AHRIGQERPVNVY
+833 AHRIGQDRPVNVY
-846 RLVATGTI
+846 RLVAKGTI
-854 EEKVSQLQQCKRD
+854 EEKVSQLQQRKRD
-867 LFSSVVPASSSIT
+867 LFTSIVKSSGSMAELASS
-880 DLANALLLDSEQS
+880 LLMENNDTN
-893 VSSIS
+893 

>member
-1 VSNNDQEPAWRRLIA
+1 MSNNVLEPAWRRLIG

-22 HPKVTPGADL
+22 HPEIAPGADL
-32 GLCIELDGSFHPLR
+32 GICIELDGSFHPLR
-46 RDVSGT
+46 REVSGT

-76 RTQLS
+76 RMQLS

-91 KSPQRLSL
+91 KAPQRLSS
-99 EEGAQ
+99 EEAAQ
-104 VSPAIRTLARAGFSF
+104 VSPAIRTMARAGFSF

-133 ILARPFLDICAP
+133 ILARPFLDICAT
-145 GDVALRFGIDFSAGN
+145 GDAALRFGIDFSAGK
-160 DPAGRTVAATC
+160 DPAQRTVAATC

-176 ELVASAELGC
+176 ELVASEQLGC
-186 FAFWDDHF
+186 FALWDDRF
-194 GPVNRVLGAKP
+194 GALNRVLGAKP
-205 VRVPQAD
+205 VRIPQAD
-212 LTDFLLQ
+212 LPDFLLQ
-219 DFPRLSDS
+219 DFPRLSES
-227 FPVYSLDNSFEFP
+227 FPVYSLDDSFEFP
-240 KYRYLLEVGTSRAD
+240 KYRYLLEVGTSRAE
-254 DLYRIYLRAM
+254 DLYRIHLRAL
-264 RELEGERIET
+264 RELGGKKIET
-274 SAPLDRISQLKSQVT
+274 SALPDQIAQLKTQVT

-302 SFLSCPAHRIN
+302 SFLSCPAHHIN
-313 QLLDELETVFEGQDL
+313 QLLDELETVFDGQDL
-328 EVNRRG
+328 EVNRHG
-334 IPRSFSQR
+334 IPRSFSQQ
-342 GGEIIVDLAPNTYGW
+342 GGEIIVDLSPNTYGW
-357 FTPNVRLH
+357 FTPQVRLR
-365 LDDRDFSASEIAQI
+365 LGDCDFTSSEIAQM
-379 RERGGLIDSDTYLS
+379 RERGGLIDADTYLS
-393 EAELDRLSLLS
+393 EADLDRLTLLS

-434 LEAWKSRQL
+434 LEAWKKRKL
-443 KLPPIAAPH
+443 KLPPITPPH
-452 TAKLREYQRTGVS
+452 TAKLREYQCTGVS
-465 WLLAQLTIGPGAV
+465 WLLAQLSIGPGAV

-492 AAINSLPSSNPV
+492 AAIKSLPTSNPV
-504 LVVSPTSVINVWE
+504 LVVAPTSVINVWE

-524 PEMEVQALR
+524 PEMEVRALR
-533 SGTEIEEGFNGAD
+533 SGTEIEDGFSGAD

-560 AFLEPQWQGV
+560 AFLGPQWQGV

-581 RTQAWRV
+581 RTQAWRA
-588 LADMRR
+588 LNDLDRK
-594 EWTICATGTPL
+594 WTICATGTPL

-625 SREQFAAL
+625 SREQFTAL

-677 SVAYRE
+677 IAAYRE
-683 LETQARHQVSGMLQ
+683 LEAQARHQVSGLLH

-723 RAGITSAKTNAL
+723 RAGVTSAKTNAL

-770 TVYLDG
+770 TAYLDG
-776 STRRRD
+776 STRQRG

-833 AHRIGQERPVNVY
+833 AHRIGQDRPVNVY
-846 RLVATGTI
+846 RLVAKGTI
-854 EEKVSQLQQCKRD
+854 EEKVSQLQQRKRD
-867 LFSSVVPASSSIT
+867 LFTSIVKSSGSMAELASSLLT
-880 DLANALLLDSEQS
+880 DNN
-893 VSSIS
+893 

>member
-1 VSNNDQEPAWRRLIA
+1 MSNNDQEPAWRRLIS
-16 AMFTSP
+16 AMFSSP
-22 HPKVTPGADL
+22 HPEINPGADL
-32 GLCIELDGSFHPLR
+32 GICIEIDGSFHPLR
-46 RDVSGT
+46 REVSGA

-81 CLRQVAGLLE
+81 CLRQVSGLLE
-91 KSPQRLSL
+91 KAPQRLSS
-99 EEGAQ
+99 EEAAQ
-104 VSPAIRTLARAGFSF
+104 VSPAIHTLARAGFSF
-119 ALGTEPLTPLRFSP
+119 ALGTEPLTQLHFSP

-145 GDVALRFGIDFSAGN
+145 GDLALRFGIDFSAGE

-186 FAFWDDHF
+186 FAFWDDRF
-194 GPVNRVLGAKP
+194 GALNRVLGAKP

-212 LTDFLLQ
+212 LADFLLQ

-227 FPVYSLDNSFEFP
+227 FPVHSLDNSFESP
-240 KYRYLLEVGTSRAD
+240 KYRYLLEVGTSRAE
-254 DLYRIYLRAM
+254 DLYRIHLRAM
-264 RELEGERIET
+264 RELEGQKIET
-274 SAPLDRISQLKSQVT
+274 SVLPNQIAELKTQVT

-334 IPRSFSQR
+334 IPRSFSQQ

-357 FTPNVRLH
+357 FTPKVRLR
-365 LDDRDFSASEIAQI
+365 LGDRDFTSSEIAQI
-379 RERGGLIDSDTYLS
+379 RERGGIIDADTYLS
-393 EAELDRLSLLS
+393 EADLDRLTLLS

-452 TAKLREYQRTGVS
+452 TAQLREYQCTGVS
-465 WLLAQLTIGPGAV
+465 WLLAQLSIGPGAV

-492 AAINSLPSSNPV
+492 ATIKSLPTSNPV
-504 LVVSPTSVINVWE
+504 LVVAPTSVINVWE

-524 PEMEVQALR
+524 PEMEVRALR
-533 SGTEIEEGFNGAD
+533 SGTEIEDGFRGAD

-553 LLRRHAE
+553 LLRRHSE
-560 AFLEPQWQGV
+560 AFLQPQWQGV

-581 RTQAWRV
+581 RTQAWRA
-588 LADMRR
+588 LNDLDRK
-594 EWTICATGTPL
+594 WTICATGTPL

-625 SREQFAAL
+625 SREQFTAL
-633 QLRGLSQVRSLVAPY
+633 QLRGINQVRSLVAPY

-677 SVAYRE
+677 STAYRE
-683 LETQARHQVSGMLQ
+683 LETQARRQVSGLLQ

-723 RAGITSAKTNAL
+723 RTGITSAKTNAL

-743 GHKALV
+743 NHKALV

-770 TVYLDG
+770 TAYLDG
-776 STRRRD
+776 STRQRD

-833 AHRIGQERPVNVY
+833 AHRIGQKRPVNVY
-846 RLVATGTI
+846 RLVAKGTI
-854 EEKVSQLQQCKRD
+854 EEKVSQLQQRKRD
-867 LFSSVVPASSSIT
+867 LFTSVVKSSGSLTELASS
-880 DLANALLLDSEQS
+880 LLMENNDTN
-893 VSSIS
+893 

>member
-1 VSNNDQEPAWRRLIA
+1 MSNNDQEPAWRRLIS
-16 AMFTSP
+16 AMFSSP
-22 HPKVTPGADL
+22 HPEINPGADL
-32 GLCIELDGSFHPLR
+32 GICIEIDGSFHPLR
-46 RDVSGT
+46 REVSGA

-76 RTQLS
+76 RTHLS
-81 CLRQVAGLLE
+81 CLRQVSGLLE
-91 KSPQRLSL
+91 KAPQRLSS
-99 EEGAQ
+99 EEAAQ
-104 VSPAIRTLARAGFSF
+104 VSPAIHTLARAGFSF
-119 ALGTEPLTPLRFSP
+119 ALGTEPLTQLHFSP

-145 GDVALRFGIDFSAGN
+145 GDLALRFGIDFSAGK

-186 FAFWDDHF
+186 FAFWDDRF
-194 GPVNRVLGAKP
+194 GALNRVLGAKP

-212 LTDFLLQ
+212 LADFLLQ

-227 FPVYSLDNSFEFP
+227 FPVHSLDNSFESP
-240 KYRYLLEVGTSRAD
+240 KYRYLLEVGTSRAE
-254 DLYRIYLRAM
+254 DLYRIHLRAM
-264 RELEGERIET
+264 RELEGQKIET
-274 SAPLDRISQLKSQVT
+274 SVLPNQIAELKTQVT

-334 IPRSFSQR
+334 IPRSFSQQ

-357 FTPNVRLH
+357 FTPKVRLR
-365 LDDRDFSASEIAQI
+365 LGDRDFTSSEIAQI
-379 RERGGLIDSDTYLS
+379 RERGGLIDADTYLS
-393 EAELDRLSLLS
+393 EADLDRLTLLS

-452 TAKLREYQRTGVS
+452 TAQLREYQCTGVS
-465 WLLAQLTIGPGAV
+465 WLLAQLSIGSGAV

-492 AAINSLPSSNPV
+492 ATIKSLPTSNPV
-504 LVVSPTSVINVWE
+504 LVVAPTSVINVWE

-524 PEMEVQALR
+524 PEMEVRALR
-533 SGTEIEEGFNGAD
+533 SGTEIEDGFSGAD

-553 LLRRHAE
+553 LLRRHSE
-560 AFLEPQWQGV
+560 AFLQPQWQGV

-581 RTQAWRV
+581 RTQAWRA
-588 LADMRR
+588 LNGLDRK
-594 EWTICATGTPL
+594 WTICATGTPL

-625 SREQFAAL
+625 SREQFTAL
-633 QLRGLSQVRSLVAPY
+633 QLRGINQVRSLVAPY

-677 SVAYRE
+677 STAYRE
-683 LETQARHQVSGMLQ
+683 LETQARRQVSGLLQ

-716 DLRLVGG
+716 DLRLVEG
-723 RAGITSAKTNAL
+723 RTGITSAKTNAL

-743 GHKALV
+743 DHKALV

-770 TVYLDG
+770 TAYLDG
-776 STRRRD
+776 STRQRD

-833 AHRIGQERPVNVY
+833 AHRIGQKRPVNVY
-846 RLVATGTI
+846 RLVAKGTI
-854 EEKVSQLQQCKRD
+854 EEKVSQLQQRKRD
-867 LFSSVVPASSSIT
+867 LFTSVVKSSGSLTELASS
-880 DLANALLLDSEQS
+880 LLMDNNDTN
-893 VSSIS
+893 

>member
-1 VSNNDQEPAWRRLIA
+1 
-16 AMFTSP
+16 MFSSP
-22 HPKVTPGADL
+22 HPEINPGADL
-32 GLCIELDGSFHPLR
+32 GICIEIDGSFHPLR
-46 RDVSGT
+46 REVSGA

-76 RTQLS
+76 RTHLS
-81 CLRQVAGLLE
+81 CLRQVSGLLE
-91 KSPQRLSL
+91 KAPQRLSS
-99 EEGAQ
+99 EEAAQ
-104 VSPAIRTLARAGFSF
+104 VSPAIHTLARAGFSF
-119 ALGTEPLTPLRFSP
+119 ALGTEPLTQLHFSP

-145 GDVALRFGIDFSAGN
+145 GDLALRFGIDFSAGK

-186 FAFWDDHF
+186 FAFWDDRF
-194 GPVNRVLGAKP
+194 GALNRVLGAKP

-212 LTDFLLQ
+212 LADFLLQ

-227 FPVYSLDNSFEFP
+227 FPVHSLDNSFESP
-240 KYRYLLEVGTSRAD
+240 KYRYLLEVGTSRAE
-254 DLYRIYLRAM
+254 DLYRIHLRAM
-264 RELEGERIET
+264 RELEGQKIET
-274 SAPLDRISQLKSQVT
+274 SVLPNQIAELKTQVT

-334 IPRSFSQR
+334 IPRSFSQQ

-357 FTPNVRLH
+357 FTPKVRLR
-365 LDDRDFSASEIAQI
+365 LGDRDFTSSEIAQI
-379 RERGGLIDSDTYLS
+379 RERGGLIDADTYLS
-393 EAELDRLSLLS
+393 EADLDRLTLLS

-452 TAKLREYQRTGVS
+452 TAQLREYQCTGVS
-465 WLLAQLTIGPGAV
+465 WLLAQLSIGSGAV

-492 AAINSLPSSNPV
+492 ATIKSLPTSNPV
-504 LVVSPTSVINVWE
+504 LVVAPTSVINVWE

-524 PEMEVQALR
+524 PEMEVRALR
-533 SGTEIEEGFNGAD
+533 SGTEIEDGFSGAD

-553 LLRRHAE
+553 LLRRHSE
-560 AFLEPQWQGV
+560 AFLQPQWQGV

-581 RTQAWRV
+581 RTQAWRA
-588 LADMRR
+588 LNGLDRK
-594 EWTICATGTPL
+594 WTICATGTPL

-625 SREQFAAL
+625 SREQFTAL
-633 QLRGLSQVRSLVAPY
+633 QLRGINQVRSLVAPY

-677 SVAYRE
+677 STAYRE
-683 LETQARHQVSGMLQ
+683 LETQARRQVSGLLQ

-716 DLRLVGG
+716 DLRLVEG
-723 RAGITSAKTNAL
+723 RTGITSAKTNAL

-743 GHKALV
+743 DHKALV

-770 TVYLDG
+770 TAYLDG
-776 STRRRD
+776 STRQRD

-833 AHRIGQERPVNVY
+833 AHRIGQKRPVNVY
-846 RLVATGTI
+846 RLVAKGTI
-854 EEKVSQLQQCKRD
+854 EEKVSQLQQRKRD
-867 LFSSVVPASSSIT
+867 LFTSVVKSSGSLTELASS
-880 DLANALLLDSEQS
+880 LLMENNDTN
-893 VSSIS
+893 